1 MALAINFEFSP
12 LTVPTQGDIATEVI
26 TITDA
31 TSWSIDSPFPYEI
44 LSTEEAGNQTTLT
57 VDFDIP
63 GNNSKKDVSI
73 PVKVRASNKLE
84 EVESE
89 LDVVI
94 AGDTNS
100 STSVVLIPLESSPK
114 SVGKE
119 STSFDLK
126 VFCASGSTFAGLGH
140 TVDQSW
146 VTFGAS
152 SSTALD
158 PSTDTRY
165 IANFPLTV
173 GSNTGADRT
182 ATLTFSN
189 SSVSVPWVINQTG
202 SAVSPETPTGSL
214 TLDIENPYTLTD
226 NLNFGFSVIYTPT
239 DATLSFTTSSSEE
252 GFLVDARIQGTST
265 SGNQTTATFRSQW
278 SENTGSSDRTATVT
292 FNLVKDGVTLAT
304 KDWVVNQASTAST
317 VVLPSVSVYEPN
329 ISVGPGDTQTIIP
342 VNYNLGNV
350 TGTIL
355 DPVIDETNF
364 PGFQII
370 GSSEDVGHNAK
381 TVYYTASFSAN
392 TDPTS
397 RQATVDFEITYQGHS
412 SKATVTVNQGPAAAV
427 ASTVKV
433 IPEHQTISADGGEV
447 GVTVSY
453 EGRQGWTINLPKNS
467 PPYNETVLS
476 MDDYSKVSR
485 FTITIPANGDP
496 DPKEYKITYSMTSGS
511 ATKGA
516 IATIVQDAEADPL
529 APRVKVLS
537 TNPINS
543 PGTGGSWNVQVGYT
557 NVIPPAGPAYTIT
570 RGAAVID
577 VVGPTSYPAEPDF
590 TASYTVETRAQQW
603 TEPFTG
609 SVVFKIATG
618 STMLASD
625 VLNIQMAP
633 GSGSGGGGGTDPGT
647 PDTGSGDKP
656 TVRLLSTPVY
666 VGNTE
671 TTANFLVEY
680 FLPQG
685 SSVKAPVWS
694 YMSSGTAN
702 WNGNPTV
709 SSLGNNLYRYTY
721 AATIGTNETL
731 TNRVLEATFE
741 AVSGSYSAE
750 ATGRII
756 QGYEQ
761 PDPDIILNTTLVSVP
776 YDQTVYYVTADYYG
790 ISSVANIPQL
800 KSEEGTW
807 TATMNNVTEEP
818 NHVKVIWKLQGSVN
832 ETNQVVKATFIFRAT
847 GIETSNVFRLEQG
860 AYQSGTVADSGLI
873 PAWKDTNTVIGT
885 NDIYNMVLKS
895 GNQVLFREK
904 MFKAPNENNLI
915 VNFNRLVESFLAPRE
930 FPTGNTSRPLF
941 SFTASF
947 SNQDYEYSVVDD
959 WSYNDEDFQV
969 SLSRPYQKELA
980 LGQYLVYSLLNASTI
995 AVYANG
1001 YKVFSTTPSA
1011 NEYYDISRRVT
1022 ECGTWQVKEG
1032 STLLYSWNTVDAKYV
1047 IYYYNKHA
1055 GWDSFVVKGPV
1066 VPSVTVARD
1075 TYTNPRR
1082 RSRIYQ
1088 SNVVTNYKINTGIL
1102 TDTESPVVSEIV
1114 ASPEVVLHDLENKN
1128 LISVK
1133 VITDS
1138 VERKTFRN
1146 QGRQFATYQFD
1157 LESETTQ
1164 VRR

>member
-1 MALAINFEFSP
+1 MALAIDFSISP
-12 LTVPTQGDIATEVI
+12 ISVSHLGEPVTETI
-26 TITDA
+26 TLTDA

-44 LSTEEAGNQTTLT
+44 LSTGKTGNQTTIE

-63 GNNSKKDVSI
+63 GNNSNRSVSI
-73 PVKVRASNKLE
+73 PITVRASSELE

-89 LDVVI
+89 LEVVI

-100 STSVVLIPLESSPK
+100 KTSVVLIPLESSPK

-126 VFCASGSTFAGLGH
+126 VFCASGSAFAGLSH
-140 TVDQSW
+140 SVDQSW

-152 SSTALD
+152 SSKTIEQD
-158 PSTDTRY
+158 NTRY

-173 GSNTGADRT
+173 GSNTGPDRT

-189 SSVSVPWVINQTG
+189 RGIDVPWVINQAG

-214 TLDIENPYTLTD
+214 TLDVENPYTLTD
-226 NLNFGFSVIYTPT
+226 NLNFGFYVIYTPT

-265 SGNQTTATFRSQW
+265 AGNQTTATFRSQW
-278 SENTGSSDRTATVT
+278 SENTGISDRTATVT

-304 KDWVVNQASTAST
+304 KDWVVNQAST
-317 VVLPSVSVYEPN
+317 VDLPRVSVPN
-329 ISVGPGDTQTIIP
+329 SSISVGNSDTQVVIEAD
-342 VNYNLGNV
+342 YYLGNV
-350 TGTIL
+350 TGSIL
-355 DPVIDETNF
+355 DPVIDETKL
-364 PGFQII
+364 PGFQIV
-370 GSSEDVGHNAK
+370 GSSEEVSGLTK
-381 TVYYTASFSAN
+381 KIFYTASFPAN
-392 TDPTS
+392 TDHVS
-397 RQATVDFEITYQGHS
+397 KEATVDFEITYQGHS
-412 SKATVTVNQGPAAAV
+412 STAKVKVVQEPLIVTSVTVDPESQTISEDGGKATVTV
-427 ASTVKV
+427 TY
-433 IPEHQTISADGGEV
+433 T
-447 GVTVSY
+447 
-453 EGRQGWTINLPKNS
+453 GRQGWTINLPKPSS
-467 PPYNETVLS
+467 PLPYDETLQS
-476 MDDYSKVSR
+476 IDDYSKVSL
-485 FTITIPANGDP
+485 FTISVPANDDP

-511 ATKGA
+511 ATKEA
-516 IATIVQDAEADPL
+516 VATIVQDGFDPI
-529 APRVKVLS
+529 APKVKVLS

-557 NVIPPAGPAYTIT
+557 NVIPPAGPTYDVTK
-570 RGAAVID
+570 GGAVIK
-577 VVGPTSYPAEPDF
+577 VTSPTSFPAEPDF
-590 TASYTVETRAQQW
+590 TASYTVSTRAQQW
-603 TEPFTG
+603 PAPYTG
-609 SVVFKIATG
+609 SVEFRIAQGGTV
-618 STMLASD
+618 LASD
-625 VLNIQMAP
+625 VLYVQMAA

-647 PDTGSGDKP
+647 PDTGSGDRP
-656 TVRLLSTPVY
+656 TVRLVSTPVY
-666 VGNTE
+666 VGNAE
-671 TTANFLVEY
+671 TTANFLAEY
-680 FLPQG
+680 FLPKG
-685 SSVKAPVWS
+685 SSVKTPVWS
-694 YMSSGTAN
+694 YISSGTAN

-709 SSLGNNLYRYTY
+709 SSLGNSLYRYTY
-721 AATIGTNETL
+721 TANIGTNETL

-741 AVSGSYSAE
+741 VVSGSYSAE

-776 YDQTVYYVTADYYG
+776 YNQTVYYVTADYYG
-790 ISSVANIPQL
+790 ISSIANIPQL

-860 AYQSGTVADSGLI
+860 AYQSGTVVDSGLI

-904 MFKAPNENNLI
+904 MFKAPNESNLI

-930 FPTGNTSRPLF
+930 FPVGNTSRPLF

-947 SNQDYEYSVVDD
+947 GNQDYEYSVVDD

-995 AVYANG
+995 TVYANG
-1001 YKVFSTTPSA
+1001 YKVFTTTPSA

-1022 ECGTWQVKEG
+1022 ECGTWQIKQG

-1047 IYYYNKHA
+1047 IYYYNKYA

-1082 RSRIYQ
+1082 RSRVYQ

-1102 TDTESPVVSEIV
+1102 TDKESPVVSEIV

-1157 LESETTQ
+1157 LESEITK

>member
-1 MALAINFEFSP
+1 MALAINFDRSP
-12 LTVPTQGDIATEVI
+12 LPIMTQGEIATEVI

-57 VDFDIP
+57 VEFDVP
-63 GNNSKKDVSI
+63 GNNSNKSVSI
-73 PVKVRASNKLE
+73 PVKVRASSELE

-89 LDVVI
+89 LEVVI
-94 AGDTNS
+94 AADTS
-100 STSVVLIPLESSPK
+100 SNTSVVLIPLESSPK

-189 SSVSVPWVINQTG
+189 RGISVPWIINQTG

-214 TLDIENPYTLTD
+214 TLDVENPYTLTD
-226 NLNFGFSVIYTPT
+226 NLNFAFPIIYTPT
-239 DATLSFTTSSSEE
+239 DATLTFTTSSSEE

-265 SGNQTTATFRSQW
+265 SGNQTTANFRSQW
-278 SENTGSSDRTATVT
+278 SENTGVSDRTATVT

-304 KDWVVNQASTAST
+304 KDWVVNQAST
-317 VVLPSVSVYEPN
+317 VDLPSVSVPNSN
-329 ISVGPGDTQTIIP
+329 ISVGNQDTQVVIEAD
-342 VNYNLGNV
+342 YYLGNV
-350 TGTIL
+350 TGSIL

-364 PGFQII
+364 PGFQIV
-370 GSSEDVGHNAK
+370 GSSEEVSGLTK
-381 TVYYTASFSAN
+381 KVFYTASFPAN
-392 TDPTS
+392 TDPVS
-397 RQATVDFEITYQGHS
+397 KQATVDFEITYQEHS
-412 SKATVTVNQGPAAAV
+412 SKATVTVSQDPLIV
-427 ASTVKV
+427 SSVTVD
-433 IPEHQTISADGGEV
+433 PESQTISADGGKATV
-447 GVTVSY
+447 KVTY
-453 EGRQGWTINLPKNS
+453 TGKQGWTIELPKNS
-467 PPYNETVLS
+467 PPYDETVQS
-476 MDDYSKVSR
+476 INDYSKVSL
-485 FTITIPANGDP
+485 FTLEIPANNDP

-511 ATKGA
+511 ATKEA
-516 IATIVQDAEADPL
+516 VATIVQDGFDPI
-529 APRVKVLS
+529 APKVRVLS

-557 NVIPPAGPAYTIT
+557 NVIPPAGPTYKVTK
-570 RGAAVID
+570 GGAVID
-577 VVGPTSYPAEPDF
+577 VVAPTSYPAEPDF
-590 TASYTVETRAQQW
+590 TASYTVSTSAQQW
-603 TEPFTG
+603 TTPFTG
-609 SVVFKIATG
+609 SVEFRIAQG
-618 STMLASD
+618 STVLASD
-625 VLNIQMAP
+625 VLYVQMAP

-656 TVRLLSTPVY
+656 TVRLVSTPVY

-685 SSVKAPVWS
+685 SNVKTPVWS
-694 YMSSGTAN
+694 YISSGTAN
-702 WNGNPTV
+702 WKGNPTV
-709 SSLGNNLYRYTY
+709 SSLGNGLYRYTY
-721 AATIGTNETL
+721 TANIGTNETL

-776 YDQTVYYVTADYYG
+776 YNQTVYYVTADYYG

-860 AYQSGTVADSGLI
+860 AYQSGTVVDSGLI

-915 VNFNRLVESFLAPRE
+915 VNFNRLVESFLEPRE

-947 SNQDYEYSVVDD
+947 GNQDYEYSVVDD
-959 WSYNDEDFQV
+959 WSYYDEDFKV
-969 SLSRPYQKELA
+969 NLSRPYQKELA

-995 AVYANG
+995 TVYANG
-1001 YKVFSTTPSA
+1001 YRVFTTTPSA

-1022 ECGTWQVKEG
+1022 ECGTWQIKQG

-1047 IYYYNKHA
+1047 IYYYNKYA

-1082 RSRIYQ
+1082 RSRVYQ

-1157 LESETTQ
+1157 LESEITK

>member
-1 MALAINFEFSP
+1 MALAINFSISP
-12 LTVPTQGDIATEVI
+12 ISVSHLGELVLETI
-26 TITDA
+26 TLTDA

-44 LSTEEAGNQTTLT
+44 LSTEKKGNLTTIE
-57 VDFDIP
+57 VEFDIP
-63 GNNSKKDVSI
+63 GNNSNRSVSI
-73 PVKVRASNKLE
+73 PIKVRASSELE

-89 LDVVI
+89 LEAVI
-94 AGDTNS
+94 AADTNS
-100 STSVVLIPLESSPK
+100 KTSVVLIPLESSPK

-126 VFCASGSTFAGLGH
+126 VFCASGSAFAGLGH

-152 SSTALD
+152 SSAALD
-158 PSTDTRY
+158 PSTDTRF

-173 GSNTGADRT
+173 GSNTGPDRT
-182 ATLTFSN
+182 ATLTFTN
-189 SSVSVPWVINQTG
+189 SGVSVPWVINQTG

-226 NLNFGFSVIYTPT
+226 NLNFGFSVTYTPT

-278 SENTGSSDRTATVT
+278 SENTGVSDRTATVT

-304 KDWVVNQASTAST
+304 KDWVVNQAST
-317 VVLPSVSVYEPN
+317 VDLPRVSVPN
-329 ISVGPGDTQTIIP
+329 SSISVGNSDTQVVIEAD
-342 VNYNLGNV
+342 YYLGNV
-350 TGTIL
+350 TSSIL
-355 DPVIDETNF
+355 DPVINETNF

-370 GSSEDVGHNAK
+370 GSSEEVSGLTK
-381 TVYYTASFSAN
+381 KIFYTASFPAN
-392 TDPTS
+392 TDPVS
-397 RQATVDFEITYQGHS
+397 KEATVDFEITYQEHS
-412 SKATVTVNQGPAAAV
+412 STISVSVVQDPLIVTSVTVDPESQTISEDGGDV
-427 ASTVKV
+427 TVKV
-433 IPEHQTISADGGEV
+433 TYTGK
-447 GVTVSY
+447 
-453 EGRQGWTINLPKNS
+453 QGWKIELPKS
-467 PPYNETVLS
+467 PLPLPYGETVLS
-476 MDDYSKVSR
+476 IDDYSKVSL
-485 FTITIPANGDP
+485 FTITIPANDDP

-511 ATKGA
+511 ATKEA
-516 IATIVQDAEADPL
+516 VATIVQDGFNPL
-529 APRVKVLS
+529 APKVRVLS

-570 RGAAVID
+570 RGDAVID
-577 VVGPTSYPAEPDF
+577 VVGPTSFPAEPDF
-590 TASYTVETRAQQW
+590 TSSYTVSTRANQW
-603 TEPFTG
+603 PEPYTG

-625 VLNIQMAP
+625 VLYIQMAA

-656 TVRLLSTPVY
+656 TVRVLSTPVY
-666 VGNTE
+666 VGNAE
-671 TTANFLVEY
+671 TTANFSVEY

-694 YMSSGTAN
+694 YISSGTAN

-721 AATIGTNETL
+721 AATIGANETQ

-741 AVSGSYSAE
+741 AVSGSYSTE

-756 QGYEQ
+756 QGYE
-761 PDPDIILNTTLVSVP
+761 PVDPDIILNTTLASVP

-818 NHVKVIWKLQGSVN
+818 NHVRVIWKLQGSVN

-860 AYQSGTVADSGLI
+860 AYQSGTVVDSGLI

-904 MFKAPNENNLI
+904 MFKAPNESNLI

-930 FPTGNTSRPLF
+930 FPIGNTSRPLF

-947 SNQDYEYSVVDD
+947 GNQDYEYSVVDD

-995 AVYANG
+995 TVYANG
-1001 YKVFSTTPSA
+1001 YKVFTTTPSA

-1022 ECGTWQVKEG
+1022 ECGTWQIKQG

-1047 IYYYNKHA
+1047 IYYYNKYA

-1102 TDTESPVVSEIV
+1102 TDKESPVVSEIV

-1157 LESETTQ
+1157 LESEITQ

>member
-1 MALAINFEFSP
+1 MALEVNFSLSP
-12 LTVPTQGDIATEVI
+12 LTVGFQGDIATEVI

-44 LSTEEAGNQTTLT
+44 ISTEETQNQKVVT
-57 VDFDIP
+57 VEFDVP

-73 PVKVRASNKLE
+73 PVIVRASGQLD

-94 AGDTNS
+94 AGNTNS

-152 SSTALD
+152 SSTTIELD
-158 PSTDTRY
+158 NTRY

-173 GSNTGADRT
+173 GSNTGAERT

-189 SSVSVPWVINQTG
+189 RGVSVPWVINQTG

-214 TLDIENPYTLTD
+214 TLDVENPYTLTD
-226 NLNFGFSVIYTPT
+226 NLNFVFPVTYTPT

-265 SGNQTTATFRSQW
+265 SGNQTTATFKSQW
-278 SENTGSSDRTATVT
+278 SENTGVSDRTATVT

-304 KDWVVNQASTAST
+304 KDWVVNQAST
-317 VVLPSVSVYEPN
+317 VVLPSVSVPNSN

-342 VNYNLGNV
+342 VYYSLGNV
-350 TGTIL
+350 TGSIL
-355 DPVIDETNF
+355 DPIIDESNF

-370 GSSEDVGHNAK
+370 GSSEDPGKNAK
-381 TVYYTASFSAN
+381 TVYYTASFPAN
-392 TDPTS
+392 TDHTTK
-397 RQATVDFEITYQGHS
+397 QATVDFEITYQGHS
-412 SKATVTVNQGPAAAV
+412 SKATVTVSQGPLIV
-427 ASTVKV
+427 NSVTVD
-433 IPEHQTISADGGEV
+433 PESQTISSDGGNV
-447 GVTVSY
+447 NVKVTY
-453 EGRQGWTINLPKNS
+453 TGRQGWTINLPKNS
-467 PPYNETVLS
+467 PPYGETVLS
-476 MDDYSKVSR
+476 VDDYSKVSR
-485 FTITIPANGDP
+485 FTIEIPANESP
-496 DPKEYKITYSMTSGS
+496 DLVNYYVTYSMTSGS
-511 ATKGA
+511 ATKEA
-516 IATIVQDAEADPL
+516 VATIVQDGFDPI
-529 APRVKVLS
+529 APKVKVLS

-557 NVIPPAGPAYTIT
+557 NVIPPAGPTYKISK
-570 RGAAVID
+570 GGAVID
-577 VVGPTSYPAEPDF
+577 VISPTSYPSEPDF
-590 TASYTVETRAQQW
+590 TASYTVKTIANQW
-603 TEPFTG
+603 TASYMG
-609 SVVFKIATG
+609 SVEFRIAQGETV
-618 STMLASD
+618 LASD
-625 VLNIQMAP
+625 VLYVQMAP

-647 PDTGSGDKP
+647 PDTGSGDRP
-656 TVRLLSTPVY
+656 TVRLVSTPVY

-685 SSVKAPVWS
+685 SSVKTPVWS
-694 YMSSGTAN
+694 YISSGTAN

-761 PDPDIILNTTLVSVP
+761 PDPDIILNTTLASVP

-790 ISSVANIPQL
+790 ISSIANIPAL
-800 KSEEGTW
+800 RSEEGTW

-847 GIETSNVFRLEQG
+847 GIETSNTFRLEQG
-860 AYQSGTVADSGLI
+860 AYQSGTVVDSGLI

-904 MFKAPNENNLI
+904 MFKAPNESNLI

-930 FPTGNTSRPLF
+930 FPIGNTSRPLF

-947 SNQDYEYSVVDD
+947 GNQDYEYSVVDD

-995 AVYANG
+995 TVYANG
-1001 YKVFSTTPSA
+1001 YKVFTTTPSA

-1022 ECGTWQVKEG
+1022 ECGTWQIKQG

-1047 IYYYNKHA
+1047 IYYYNKYA

-1075 TYTNPRR
+1075 TYTNPRG

-1102 TDTESPVVSEIV
+1102 TDKESPVVSEIV

-1157 LESETTQ
+1157 LESEITQ

>member
-1 MALAINFEFSP
+1 MALEVNFSLSP
-12 LTVPTQGDIATEVI
+12 LTVGFQGDIATEVI

-44 LSTEEAGNQTTLT
+44 ISTEETQNQKVVT
-57 VDFDIP
+57 VEFDVP

-73 PVKVRASNKLE
+73 PVIVRASGQLD

-94 AGDTNS
+94 AGNTNS

-152 SSTALD
+152 SSTTIELD
-158 PSTDTRY
+158 NTRY

-173 GSNTGADRT
+173 GSNTGAERT

-189 SSVSVPWVINQTG
+189 RGVSVPWVINQTG

-214 TLDIENPYTLTD
+214 TLDVENPYTLTD
-226 NLNFGFSVIYTPT
+226 NLNFVFPVTYTPT

-252 GFLVDARIQGTST
+252 GFLIDARIQGTST
-265 SGNQTTATFRSQW
+265 SGNQTTATFKSQW
-278 SENTGSSDRTATVT
+278 SENTGVSDRTATVT
-292 FNLVKDGVTLAT
+292 FNLVKNGVTLAT
-304 KDWVVNQASTAST
+304 KDWVVNQAST
-317 VVLPSVSVYEPN
+317 VVLPSVSVPNSN
-329 ISVGPGDTQTIIP
+329 ISVGPGDTQVVIEAD
-342 VNYNLGNV
+342 YSLGNV
-350 TGTIL
+350 TGSIL
-355 DPVIDETNF
+355 DPIIDESNF

-370 GSSEDVGHNAK
+370 GSSEEVSGLTK
-381 TVYYTASFSAN
+381 KVFYTASFPAN
-392 TDPTS
+392 TDHTTK
-397 RQATVDFEITYQGHS
+397 QATVDFEITYQGHS
-412 SKATVTVNQGPAAAV
+412 SKATVTVSQGPLIV
-427 ASTVKV
+427 NSVTVD
-433 IPEHQTISADGGEV
+433 PESQTISSDGGNV
-447 GVTVSY
+447 NVKVTY
-453 EGRQGWTINLPKNS
+453 TGRQGWTINLPKNS
-467 PPYNETVLS
+467 PPYGETVQS
-476 MDDYSKVSR
+476 MDDYSKVSL
-485 FTITIPANGDP
+485 FTLEIPANETP
-496 DPKEYKITYSMTSGS
+496 DLVNYYVTYSMTSGS
-511 ATKGA
+511 ATKEA
-516 IATIVQDAEADPL
+516 VATIVQDGFDPI
-529 APRVKVLS
+529 APKVKVLS

-557 NVIPPAGPAYTIT
+557 NVIPPAGPTYKISK
-570 RGAAVID
+570 GGAVID
-577 VVGPTSYPAEPDF
+577 VISPTSYPSEPDF
-590 TASYTVETRAQQW
+590 TASYTVKTMAQQW
-603 TEPFTG
+603 TAPYTG
-609 SVVFKIATG
+609 SVEFRIASGETV
-618 STMLASD
+618 LASD
-625 VLNIQMAP
+625 VLYVQMAP

-647 PDTGSGDKP
+647 PDTGSGDRP
-656 TVRLLSTPVY
+656 TVRLVSTPVY

-685 SSVKAPVWS
+685 SSVKTPVWS
-694 YMSSGTAN
+694 YISSGTAN

-761 PDPDIILNTTLVSVP
+761 PDPDIILNTTLASVP
-776 YDQTVYYVTADYYG
+776 YNQTVYYVTADYYG
-790 ISSVANIPQL
+790 ISSIANIPAL

-847 GIETSNVFRLEQG
+847 GIETSNTFRLEQG
-860 AYQSGTVADSGLI
+860 AYQSGTVVDSGLI

-904 MFKAPNENNLI
+904 MFKAPNESNLI

-930 FPTGNTSRPLF
+930 FPIGNTSRPLF

-947 SNQDYEYSVVDD
+947 GNQDYEYSVVDD

-995 AVYANG
+995 TVYANG
-1001 YKVFSTTPSA
+1001 YKVFTTTPSA

-1022 ECGTWQVKEG
+1022 ECGTWQIKQG

-1047 IYYYNKHA
+1047 IYYYNKYA

-1075 TYTNPRR
+1075 TYTNPRG
-1082 RSRIYQ
+1082 RSRVYQ

-1157 LESETTQ
+1157 LESEITQ

>member
-1 MALAINFEFSP
+1 MALEVNFSLSP

-44 LSTEEAGNQTTLT
+44 ISTEETQNQKVIT
-57 VDFDIP
+57 VDFDVP

-73 PVKVRASNKLE
+73 PVIVRASGELD

-94 AGDTNS
+94 AGNTES

-126 VFCASGSTFAGLGH
+126 VFCASGSAFAGLGH

-152 SSTALD
+152 SSANVELD
-158 PSTDTRY
+158 NTRY
-165 IANFPLTV
+165 IANFPITV

-189 SSVSVPWVINQTG
+189 RGVSVPWVIDQTG

-214 TLDIENPYTLTD
+214 TLDIENPYTLTED
-226 NLNFGFSVIYTPT
+226 SLLNFAFPIIYTPT
-239 DATLSFTTSSSEE
+239 DATLTFTTSSSEE

-265 SGNQTTATFRSQW
+265 AGNQTTANFRSQW
-278 SENTGSSDRTATVT
+278 SENTGISDRTATIT

-304 KDWVVNQASTAST
+304 KDWVVNQAST
-317 VVLPSVSVYEPN
+317 VDLPRVSVPSSN
-329 ISVGPGDTQTIIP
+329 ISVGNSDTQVVIEAD
-342 VNYNLGNV
+342 YYLGNV
-350 TGTIL
+350 TGSIL
-355 DPVIDETNF
+355 DPVIDETNL

-370 GSSEDVGHNAK
+370 GSSEEVSGLTK
-381 TVYYTASFSAN
+381 KIFYTASFPAN
-392 TDPTS
+392 TDHVS
-397 RQATVDFEITYQGHS
+397 KQATVDFEITYPGHS
-412 SKATVTVNQGPAAAV
+412 SKATVRVVQEPLIVTSVTVDPESQTISEDGGNA
-427 ASTVKV
+427 TVKV
-433 IPEHQTISADGGEV
+433 TYTGK
-447 GVTVSY
+447 
-453 EGRQGWTINLPKNS
+453 QGWKIELPKS
-467 PPYNETVLS
+467 PLPYDETLLNI
-476 MDDYSKVSR
+476 DDYSKVSL
-485 FTITIPANGDP
+485 FTITIPANDDP

-511 ATKGA
+511 ATKEA
-516 IATIVQDAEADPL
+516 VATIVQDGFNPL
-529 APRVKVLS
+529 APKVKVLS

-557 NVIPPAGPAYTIT
+557 NVIPPAVPTSSVTWGK
-570 RGAAVID
+570 AVIH

-590 TASYTVETRAQQW
+590 TSSYTVSTDAQQW

-609 SVVFKIATG
+609 SVEFRIATG
-618 STMLASD
+618 STVLASD
-625 VLNIQMAP
+625 VLHVQMAP

-656 TVRLLSTPVY
+656 TVRLVSTPVY

-671 TTANFLVEY
+671 TTANFLAEY
-680 FLPQG
+680 FLPKG
-685 SSVKAPVWS
+685 SSVKTPVWS
-694 YMSSGTAN
+694 YISSGTAN
-702 WNGNPTV
+702 WKGNPTV
-709 SSLGNNLYRYTY
+709 SSLGNGLYRYTY
-721 AATIGTNETL
+721 TATIGANETQ
-731 TNRVLEATFE
+731 TNRTLEATFE

-761 PDPDIILNTTLVSVP
+761 PDPDIILNTTLASVP

-860 AYQSGTVADSGLI
+860 AYQPGTVVDSGLI

-904 MFKAPNENNLI
+904 MFKAPNESNLI

-930 FPTGNTSRPLF
+930 FPIGNTSRPLF

-947 SNQDYEYSVVDD
+947 GNQDYEYSVVDD
-959 WSYNDEDFQV
+959 WSYYDEDFQV
-969 SLSRPYQKELA
+969 SLSRPYQSELA

-995 AVYANG
+995 TVYANG

-1022 ECGTWQVKEG
+1022 ECGTWQIKQG

-1047 IYYYNKHA
+1047 IYYYNKYA

-1066 VPSVTVARD
+1066 VPSVAVARD

-1102 TDTESPVVSEIV
+1102 TDKESPVVSEIV
-1114 ASPEVVLHDLENKN
+1114 ASPEVVLHDLENNN

-1157 LESETTQ
+1157 LESEITK

>member
-1 MALAINFEFSP
+1 MALAIDFMYSP
-12 LTVPTQGDIATEVI
+12 LTVESQGELVLEVI

-44 LSTEEAGNQTTLT
+44 ISTGETGNQTTLD
-57 VDFDIP
+57 VEFDVP
-63 GNNSKKDVSI
+63 GNNSNRSVSI
-73 PVKVRASNKLE
+73 PVIVRASGELE

-100 STSVVLIPLESSPK
+100 KTSVVLIPLESSPK

-126 VFCASGSTFAGLGH
+126 VFCASGSAFAGLGH

-152 SSTALD
+152 SSAALD
-158 PSTDTRY
+158 PSTNTRY
-165 IANFPLTV
+165 IANFPITV

-189 SSVSVPWVINQTG
+189 RGIDVPWVINQTG

-214 TLDIENPYTLTD
+214 TLDVKNPYTLTN

-239 DATLSFTTSSSEE
+239 DATLTFTTSSSEE

-265 SGNQTTATFRSQW
+265 AGNQTTATFRSQW
-278 SENTGSSDRTATVT
+278 SENTGVSDRTATVT

-304 KDWVVNQASTAST
+304 KDWVVNQAST
-317 VVLPSVSVYEPN
+317 VDLPRVSVPTSS
-329 ISVGPGDTQTIIP
+329 ISVGNSDTQVVIEAD
-342 VNYNLGNV
+342 YYLGNV
-350 TGTIL
+350 TGSIL
-355 DPVIDETNF
+355 DPVIDETNL
-364 PGFQII
+364 PGFQIV
-370 GSSEDVGHNAK
+370 GSSEEVSGLTK
-381 TVYYTASFSAN
+381 KVFYTASFPAN
-392 TDPTS
+392 TDHVS
-397 RQATVDFEITYQGHS
+397 KQATVDFEITYQGHS
-412 SKATVTVNQGPAAAV
+412 STAKVSVVQEPLIVTSVTVDPESQTISEDGGEATVTV
-427 ASTVKV
+427 TY
-433 IPEHQTISADGGEV
+433 T
-447 GVTVSY
+447 
-453 EGRQGWTINLPKNS
+453 GRQGWTIELPKPSS
-467 PPYNETVLS
+467 PPYGETVLS

-485 FTITIPANGDP
+485 FTIDIPANEDP

-511 ATKGA
+511 ATKEA
-516 IATIVQDAEADPL
+516 TATIVQDGFDPI
-529 APRVKVLS
+529 APKVKVLS

-557 NVIPPAGPAYTIT
+557 NVIPPAGPTYDIPK
-570 RGAAVID
+570 GGAVIK
-577 VVGPTSYPAEPDF
+577 VESPTSFPSEPDF
-590 TASYTVETRAQQW
+590 TASYTVTTRGNQW
-603 TEPFTG
+603 PAPYTG
-609 SVVFKIATG
+609 SVEFRIATG
-618 STMLASD
+618 STVLASD
-625 VLNIQMAP
+625 VLHVQMAP

-647 PDTGSGDKP
+647 PDTGSGEKP
-656 TVRLLSTPVY
+656 TVRLVSTPVY

-671 TTANFLVEY
+671 TTANFLAEY
-680 FLPQG
+680 FLPKG
-685 SSVKAPVWS
+685 SSVKTPVWS
-694 YMSSGTAN
+694 YISSGTAN

-709 SSLGNNLYRYTY
+709 SSLGNSLYRYTY
-721 AATIGTNETL
+721 AATIGTNETQ

-756 QGYEQ
+756 QGYE
-761 PDPDIILNTTLVSVP
+761 PVDPDIVLNTTLASVP
-776 YDQTVYYVTADYYG
+776 YNQTVYYVTADYYG
-790 ISSVANIPQL
+790 ISSVSNIPEL
-800 KSEEGTW
+800 RSEEGTW

-860 AYQSGTVADSGLI
+860 AYQSGTVVDSGLI

-895 GNQVLFREK
+895 GNQELFREK

-930 FPTGNTSRPLF
+930 FPIGNTSRPLF

-947 SNQDYEYSVVDD
+947 GNQDYEYSVVDD
-959 WSYNDEDFQV
+959 WSYDDEDFRV
-969 SLSRPYQKELA
+969 SLSRPYQSELA

-1001 YKVFSTTPSA
+1001 YKVFTTTPSA

-1022 ECGTWQVKEG
+1022 ECGTWQVKQG
-1032 STLLYSWNTVDAKYV
+1032 STLLQSWNVVDAKYV
-1047 IYYYNKHA
+1047 IYYYNKYA

-1066 VPSVTVARD
+1066 VPSVAVARD

-1082 RSRIYQ
+1082 RSRVYQ

-1102 TDTESPVVSEIV
+1102 TDKESPVVSEIV
-1114 ASPEVVLHDLENKN
+1114 ASPEVILHDLENKN

-1133 VITDS
+1133 VITGS
-1138 VERKTFRN
+1138 VERKTFKN

>member
-1 MALAINFEFSP
+1 MALEVNFSLSP
-12 LTVPTQGDIATEVI
+12 LTVGFQGDIATEVI

-44 LSTEEAGNQTTLT
+44 ISTEETQNQKVVT
-57 VDFDIP
+57 VEFDVP

-73 PVKVRASNKLE
+73 PVIVRASGQLD

-94 AGDTNS
+94 AGNTNS

-158 PSTDTRY
+158 PNTDTRY
-165 IANFPLTV
+165 IANFPITV
-173 GSNTGADRT
+173 GSNTGAERT

-189 SSVSVPWVINQTG
+189 RGVSVPWVINQTG

-214 TLDIENPYTLTD
+214 TLDVENPYTLTD
-226 NLNFGFSVIYTPT
+226 NLNFVFPVTYTPT

-265 SGNQTTATFRSQW
+265 SGNQTTATFKSQW
-278 SENTGSSDRTATVT
+278 SENTGVSDRTATVT
-292 FNLVKDGVTLAT
+292 FNLVKNGVTLAT
-304 KDWVVNQASTAST
+304 KDWVVNQAST
-317 VVLPSVSVYEPN
+317 VVLPSVSVPNSN
-329 ISVGPGDTQTIIP
+329 ISVGPGDTQVVIEAD
-342 VNYNLGNV
+342 YSLGNV
-350 TGTIL
+350 TGSIL
-355 DPVIDETNF
+355 DPVIDETNL
-364 PGFQII
+364 PGFQIV
-370 GSSEDVGHNAK
+370 GSREEVSGLTKKVF
-381 TVYYTASFSAN
+381 YTASFPAN
-392 TDPTS
+392 TDHTTK
-397 RQATVDFEITYQGHS
+397 QATVDFEITYQGHS
-412 SKATVTVNQGPAAAV
+412 SKATVTVSQGPLIV
-427 ASTVKV
+427 NSVTVD
-433 IPEHQTISADGGEV
+433 PESQTISSDGGNV
-447 GVTVSY
+447 NVKVTY
-453 EGRQGWTINLPKNS
+453 TGRQGWTINLPKNS
-467 PPYNETVLS
+467 PPYGETVQS
-476 MDDYSKVSR
+476 MDDYSKVSL
-485 FTITIPANGDP
+485 FTLEIPANETP
-496 DPKEYKITYSMTSGS
+496 DLVNYYVTYSMTSGS
-511 ATKGA
+511 ATKEA
-516 IATIVQDAEADPL
+516 VATIVQDGFDPI
-529 APRVKVLS
+529 APKVKVLS

-557 NVIPPAGPAYTIT
+557 NVIPPAGPTYKISK
-570 RGAAVID
+570 GGAVID
-577 VVGPTSYPAEPDF
+577 VISPTSYPSEPDF
-590 TASYTVETRAQQW
+590 TASYTVKTIANQW
-603 TEPFTG
+603 TASYMG
-609 SVVFKIATG
+609 SVEFRIAQGETV
-618 STMLASD
+618 LASD
-625 VLNIQMAP
+625 VLYVQMAP

-647 PDTGSGDKP
+647 PDTGSGDRP
-656 TVRLLSTPVY
+656 TVRLVSTPVY

-685 SSVKAPVWS
+685 SSVKTPVWS
-694 YMSSGTAN
+694 YISSGTAN

-761 PDPDIILNTTLVSVP
+761 PDPDIILNTTLASVP

-790 ISSVANIPQL
+790 ISSIANIPAL
-800 KSEEGTW
+800 RSEEGTW

-860 AYQSGTVADSGLI
+860 AYQSGTVVDSGLI

-904 MFKAPNENNLI
+904 MFKAPNESNLI

-930 FPTGNTSRPLF
+930 FPIGNTSRPLF

-947 SNQDYEYSVVDD
+947 GNQDYEYSVVDD

-995 AVYANG
+995 TVYANG
-1001 YKVFSTTPSA
+1001 YKVFTTTPSA

-1022 ECGTWQVKEG
+1022 ECGTWQIKQG

-1047 IYYYNKHA
+1047 IYYYNKYA

-1075 TYTNPRR
+1075 TYTNPRG
-1082 RSRIYQ
+1082 RSRVYQ

-1157 LESETTQ
+1157 LESEITQ

>member
-1 MALAINFEFSP
+1 MALAINFSISP
-12 LTVPTQGDIATEVI
+12 ISVGHLGELVTETI
-26 TITDA
+26 TLTDA

-44 LSTEEAGNQTTLT
+44 LSTGKTGNQTTIE

-63 GNNSKKDVSI
+63 GNNSNRSVSI
-73 PVKVRASNKLE
+73 PIIVRASSELE

-89 LDVVI
+89 LEVVI
-94 AGDTNS
+94 AADTS
-100 STSVVLIPLESSPK
+100 SKTSVVLIPLESSPK

-126 VFCASGSTFAGLGH
+126 VFCASGSAFAGLSH
-140 TVDQSW
+140 SVDQSW

-152 SSTALD
+152 SSAAVG
-158 PSTDTRY
+158 PGNTRY
-165 IANFPLTV
+165 IANFPITV
-173 GSNTGADRT
+173 GSNTGPDRT

-189 SSVSVPWVINQTG
+189 RGIDVPWVINQTG
-202 SAVSPETPTGSL
+202 SAVEPEIPTGSL
-214 TLDIENPYTLTD
+214 TLDVENPYTLTD

-265 SGNQTTATFRSQW
+265 AGNQTTATFRSQW
-278 SENTGSSDRTATVT
+278 SENTGISDRTATVT

-304 KDWVVNQASTAST
+304 KDWVVNQAST
-317 VVLPSVSVYEPN
+317 VDLPRVSVPTSS
-329 ISVGPGDTQTIIP
+329 ISVGNSDTQVVIEAD
-342 VNYNLGNV
+342 YYLGNV
-350 TGTIL
+350 TGSIL

-370 GSSEDVGHNAK
+370 GSSEEVSGLTK
-381 TVYYTASFSAN
+381 KVFYTASFPAN
-392 TDPTS
+392 TDHVS
-397 RQATVDFEITYQGHS
+397 KQATVDFEITYQGHS
-412 SKATVTVNQGPAAAV
+412 STTKVTVVQDPLIVTSVTVDPESQTISEDGGEATVTV
-427 ASTVKV
+427 TY
-433 IPEHQTISADGGEV
+433 T
-447 GVTVSY
+447 
-453 EGRQGWTINLPKNS
+453 GRQGWKIELPKNS
-467 PPYNETVLS
+467 PPYNESVLS

-485 FTITIPANGDP
+485 FTIDIQANKDP

-511 ATKGA
+511 TTRGA
-516 IATIVQDAEADPL
+516 IATIAQDGVDDPDPL
-529 APRVKVLS
+529 APKVKVLS

-557 NVIPPAGPAYTIT
+557 NVIPPAVPTHSVT
-570 RGAAVID
+570 RGGALID
-577 VVGPTSYPAEPDF
+577 VTSPTSYPAEPDF
-590 TASYTVETRAQQW
+590 TASYTVATRGNQW
-603 TEPFTG
+603 TSSYMG
-609 SVVFKIATG
+609 SVEFRIATG
-618 STMLASD
+618 STVLASD
-625 VLNIQMAP
+625 VLYVQMAA
-633 GSGSGGGGGTDPGT
+633 GSGSSGGGGTDPGT

-656 TVRLLSTPVY
+656 TVRLVSTPVY

-694 YMSSGTAN
+694 YISSGTAN

-721 AATIGTNETL
+721 AATIGANETQ

-756 QGYEQ
+756 QGYE
-761 PDPDIILNTTLVSVP
+761 PVDPDIILNTTLASVP
-776 YDQTVYYVTADYYG
+776 YNQTVYYVTADYYG
-790 ISSVANIPQL
+790 ISSIANIPNL
-800 KSEEGTW
+800 RSEEGTW

-860 AYQSGTVADSGLI
+860 AYQSGTVVDSGLI

-904 MFKAPNENNLI
+904 MFKAPNESNLI

-930 FPTGNTSRPLF
+930 FPIGNTSRPLF

-947 SNQDYEYSVVDD
+947 GNQDYEYSVVDD

-969 SLSRPYQKELA
+969 NLSRPYQSELA

-1001 YKVFSTTPSA
+1001 YKVFTTTPSA

-1022 ECGTWQVKEG
+1022 ECGTWQVKQG
-1032 STLLYSWNTVDAKYV
+1032 STLLQSWNTVDAKYV
-1047 IYYYNKHA
+1047 IYYYNKYA

-1066 VPSVTVARD
+1066 VPSVAVARD

-1082 RSRIYQ
+1082 RSRVYQ

-1102 TDTESPVVSEIV
+1102 TDKESPVVSEIV
-1114 ASPEVVLHDLENKN
+1114 ASPAVILHDLENKN

-1138 VERKTFRN
+1138 VERKTFKN

>member
-1 MALAINFEFSP
+1 MALEVNFSLSP
-12 LTVPTQGDIATEVI
+12 LTVGFQGDIATEVI

-44 LSTEEAGNQTTLT
+44 ISTEETQNQKVVT
-57 VDFDIP
+57 VEFDVP

-73 PVKVRASNKLE
+73 PVIVRASGQLD

-94 AGDTNS
+94 AGNTNS

-152 SSTALD
+152 SSTTIELD
-158 PSTDTRY
+158 NTRY

-173 GSNTGADRT
+173 GSNTGAERT

-189 SSVSVPWVINQTG
+189 RGVSVPWVINQTG

-214 TLDIENPYTLTD
+214 TLDVENPYTLTD
-226 NLNFGFSVIYTPT
+226 NLNFVFPVTYTPT

-265 SGNQTTATFRSQW
+265 SGNQTTATFKSQW
-278 SENTGSSDRTATVT
+278 SENTGVSDRTATVT
-292 FNLVKDGVTLAT
+292 FNLVKNGVTLAT
-304 KDWVVNQASTAST
+304 KDWVVNQAST
-317 VVLPSVSVYEPN
+317 VVLPSVSVPNSN
-329 ISVGPGDTQTIIP
+329 ISVGPGDTQVVIEAD
-342 VNYNLGNV
+342 YSLGNV
-350 TGTIL
+350 TGSIL
-355 DPVIDETNF
+355 DPVIDETNL
-364 PGFQII
+364 PGFQIV
-370 GSSEDVGHNAK
+370 GSREEVSGLTK
-381 TVYYTASFSAN
+381 KIFYTASFPAN
-392 TDPTS
+392 TDHTTK
-397 RQATVDFEITYQGHS
+397 QATVDFEITYQGHS
-412 SKATVTVNQGPAAAV
+412 SKATVTVSQGPLIV
-427 ASTVKV
+427 NSVTVD
-433 IPEHQTISADGGEV
+433 PESQTISSDGGNV
-447 GVTVSY
+447 NVKVTY
-453 EGRQGWTINLPKNS
+453 TGRQGWTINLPKNS
-467 PPYNETVLS
+467 PPYGETVQS
-476 MDDYSKVSR
+476 MDDYSKVSL
-485 FTITIPANGDP
+485 FTLEIPANETP
-496 DPKEYKITYSMTSGS
+496 DLVNYYVTYSMTSGS
-511 ATKGA
+511 ATKEA
-516 IATIVQDAEADPL
+516 VATIVQDGFDPI
-529 APRVKVLS
+529 APKVKVLS

-557 NVIPPAGPAYTIT
+557 NVIPPAGPTYKISK
-570 RGAAVID
+570 GGAVID
-577 VVGPTSYPAEPDF
+577 VISPTSYPSEPDF
-590 TASYTVETRAQQW
+590 TASYTVKTIANQW
-603 TEPFTG
+603 TASYMG
-609 SVVFKIATG
+609 SVEFRIAQGETV
-618 STMLASD
+618 LASD
-625 VLNIQMAP
+625 VLYVQMAP

-647 PDTGSGDKP
+647 PDTGSGDRP
-656 TVRLLSTPVY
+656 TVRLVSTPVY

-685 SSVKAPVWS
+685 SSVKTPVWS
-694 YMSSGTAN
+694 YISSGTAN
-702 WNGNPTV
+702 WNGSPTI

-761 PDPDIILNTTLVSVP
+761 PDPDIILNTTLASVP

-790 ISSVANIPQL
+790 ISSIANIPAL
-800 KSEEGTW
+800 RSEEGTW

-847 GIETSNVFRLEQG
+847 GIETSNTFRLEQG
-860 AYQSGTVADSGLI
+860 AYQSGTVVDSGLI

-904 MFKAPNENNLI
+904 MFKAPNESNLI

-930 FPTGNTSRPLF
+930 FPIGNTSRPLF

-947 SNQDYEYSVVDD
+947 GNQDYEYSVVDD

-995 AVYANG
+995 TVYANG
-1001 YKVFSTTPSA
+1001 YKVFTTTPSA

-1022 ECGTWQVKEG
+1022 ECGTWQIKQG

-1047 IYYYNKHA
+1047 IYYYNKYA

-1075 TYTNPRR
+1075 TYTNPRG
-1082 RSRIYQ
+1082 RSRVYQ

-1157 LESETTQ
+1157 LESEITQ

>member
-1 MALAINFEFSP
+1 MALAIDFSISP
-12 LTVPTQGDIATEVI
+12 ISVSHLGELVLETI
-26 TITDA
+26 TLTDA
-31 TSWSIDSPFPYEI
+31 TSWSIDSPFLYEI
-44 LSTEEAGNQTTLT
+44 LSTKEEGNQTI
-57 VDFDIP
+57 VRVEFDIP
-63 GNNSKKDVSI
+63 GNNSNRSVSI
-73 PVKVRASNKLE
+73 PITVRASSELE

-94 AGDTNS
+94 AADTNS
-100 STSVVLIPLESSPK
+100 KTSVVLIPLESSPK

-126 VFCASGSTFAGLGH
+126 VFCASGSAFAGLGH
-140 TVDQSW
+140 SVDQSW

-152 SSTALD
+152 SSANVGVD
-158 PSTDTRY
+158 NTRY
-165 IANFPLTV
+165 IANFPITV
-173 GSNTGADRT
+173 GSNTGAERT

-189 SSVSVPWVINQTG
+189 RGISVPWVINQTG

-214 TLDIENPYTLTD
+214 TLDVKNPYTLTD
-226 NLNFGFSVIYTPT
+226 NLNFAFSVIYTPT
-239 DATLSFTTSSSEE
+239 DATLTFTTSSSEE

-278 SENTGSSDRTATVT
+278 SENTGISDRTATVT

-304 KDWVVNQASTAST
+304 KDWVVNQAST
-317 VVLPSVSVYEPN
+317 VDLPRVSVPASS
-329 ISVGPGDTQTIIP
+329 ISVGNSDTQVVIEAD
-342 VNYNLGNV
+342 YYLGNV
-350 TGTIL
+350 TSSIL
-355 DPVIDETNF
+355 DPVINETNF

-370 GSSEDVGHNAK
+370 GSSEEVSGLTK
-381 TVYYTASFSAN
+381 KIFYTASFPAN
-392 TDPTS
+392 TDHVS
-397 RQATVDFEITYQGHS
+397 KQATVDFEITYPGHS
-412 SKATVTVNQGPAAAV
+412 SKVTVTVVQEPLIVTSVTVDPESQTISEDGGQATVTV
-427 ASTVKV
+427 TY
-433 IPEHQTISADGGEV
+433 T
-447 GVTVSY
+447 
-453 EGRQGWTINLPKNS
+453 GRQGWKIELPKNS
-467 PPYNETVLS
+467 PPYDETVLS

-485 FTITIPANGDP
+485 FTLNIKANDDP

-511 ATKGA
+511 ATKEA
-516 IATIVQDAEADPL
+516 VATIVQDGFDPI
-529 APRVKVLS
+529 APKVRVLS

-557 NVIPPAGPAYTIT
+557 NVIPPAVPTSSVT
-570 RGAAVID
+570 RGQAVID
-577 VVGPTSYPAEPDF
+577 VVGPTSYPSEPDF
-590 TASYTVETRAQQW
+590 TASYTVSTRGNQW
-603 TEPFTG
+603 PKPYTG
-609 SVVFKIATG
+609 SVEFRIATG
-618 STMLASD
+618 STVLASD
-625 VLNIQMAP
+625 VLYVQMAA
-633 GSGSGGGGGTDPGT
+633 GSGSGGGTDPGT
-647 PDTGSGDKP
+647 PDTGSGDRP
-656 TVRLLSTPVY
+656 TVRVLSTPVY
-666 VGNTE
+666 VGNAE
-671 TTANFLVEY
+671 TTANFSVEY

-685 SSVKAPVWS
+685 SSVKTPVWS
-694 YMSSGTAN
+694 YISSGTAD

-721 AATIGTNETL
+721 AATIGTNETQ
-731 TNRVLEATFE
+731 TNRTLEATFE

-756 QGYEQ
+756 QGYE
-761 PDPDIILNTTLVSVP
+761 PVDPDIILNTTLVSVP
-776 YDQTVYYVTADYYG
+776 YNQTVYYVTADYYG
-790 ISSVANIPQL
+790 ISSIANIPQL
-800 KSEEGTW
+800 RSEEGTW

-860 AYQSGTVADSGLI
+860 AYQSGTVVDSGLI

-904 MFKAPNENNLI
+904 MFKAPNESNLI

-930 FPTGNTSRPLF
+930 FPIGNTSRPLF

-947 SNQDYEYSVVDD
+947 GNQDYEYSVVDD

-995 AVYANG
+995 TVCANG
-1001 YKVFSTTPSA
+1001 YKVFTTTPSA
-1011 NEYYDISRRVT
+1011 NEYYDISRRVN
-1022 ECGTWQVKEG
+1022 ECGTWQIKQG
-1032 STLLYSWNTVDAKYV
+1032 STLLQSWNVVDAKYV
-1047 IYYYNKHA
+1047 IYYYNKYA

-1075 TYTNPRR
+1075 TYSNPRR
-1082 RSRIYQ
+1082 RSRVYQ

-1102 TDTESPVVSEIV
+1102 TDKESPVVSEIV
-1114 ASPEVVLHDLENKN
+1114 ASPEVVLHDLENNN

-1138 VERKTFRN
+1138 VERKTLKN

-1157 LESETTQ
+1157 LESEITK

>member
-1 MALAINFEFSP
+1 MALEVNFSLSP
-12 LTVPTQGDIATEVI
+12 LTVGFQGDIATEVI

-44 LSTEEAGNQTTLT
+44 ISTEETQNQKVVT
-57 VDFDIP
+57 VEFDVP

-73 PVKVRASNKLE
+73 PVIVRASGQLD

-94 AGDTNS
+94 AGNTNS

-152 SSTALD
+152 SSTTIELD
-158 PSTDTRY
+158 NTRY

-173 GSNTGADRT
+173 GSNTGAERT

-189 SSVSVPWVINQTG
+189 RGVSVPWVINQTG

-214 TLDIENPYTLTD
+214 TLDVENPYTLTD
-226 NLNFGFSVIYTPT
+226 NLNFVFPVTYTPT

-265 SGNQTTATFRSQW
+265 SGNQTTATFKSQW
-278 SENTGSSDRTATVT
+278 SENTGVSDRTATVT
-292 FNLVKDGVTLAT
+292 FNLVKNGVTLAT
-304 KDWVVNQASTAST
+304 KDWVVNQAST
-317 VVLPSVSVYEPN
+317 VVLPSVSVPNSN
-329 ISVGPGDTQTIIP
+329 ISVGPGDTQVVIEAD
-342 VNYNLGNV
+342 YSLGNV
-350 TGTIL
+350 TGSIL
-355 DPVIDETNF
+355 DPVIDETNL
-364 PGFQII
+364 PGFQIV
-370 GSSEDVGHNAK
+370 GSREEVSGLTK
-381 TVYYTASFSAN
+381 KIFYTASFPAN
-392 TDPTS
+392 TDHTTK
-397 RQATVDFEITYQGHS
+397 QATVDFEITYQGHS
-412 SKATVTVNQGPAAAV
+412 SKATVTVSQGPLIV
-427 ASTVKV
+427 NSVTVD
-433 IPEHQTISADGGEV
+433 PESQTISSDGGNV
-447 GVTVSY
+447 NVKVTY
-453 EGRQGWTINLPKNS
+453 TGRQGWTINLPKNS
-467 PPYNETVLS
+467 PPYGETVQS
-476 MDDYSKVSR
+476 MDDYSKVSL
-485 FTITIPANGDP
+485 FTLEIPANETP
-496 DPKEYKITYSMTSGS
+496 DLVNYYVTYSMTSGS
-511 ATKGA
+511 ATKEA
-516 IATIVQDAEADPL
+516 VATIVQDGFDPI
-529 APRVKVLS
+529 APKVKVLS

-557 NVIPPAGPAYTIT
+557 NVIPPAGPTYKISK
-570 RGAAVID
+570 GGAVID
-577 VVGPTSYPAEPDF
+577 VISPTSYPSEPDF
-590 TASYTVETRAQQW
+590 TASYTVKTMAQQW
-603 TEPFTG
+603 TAPYTG
-609 SVVFKIATG
+609 SVEFRIASGETV
-618 STMLASD
+618 LASD
-625 VLNIQMAP
+625 VLYVQMAP

-647 PDTGSGDKP
+647 PDTGSGDRP
-656 TVRLLSTPVY
+656 TVRLVSTPVY

-685 SSVKAPVWS
+685 SSVKTPVWS
-694 YMSSGTAN
+694 YISSGTAN

-761 PDPDIILNTTLVSVP
+761 PDPDIILNTTLASVP

-790 ISSVANIPQL
+790 ISSIANIPAL
-800 KSEEGTW
+800 RSEEGTW

-860 AYQSGTVADSGLI
+860 AYQSGTVVDSGLI

-904 MFKAPNENNLI
+904 MFKAPNESNLI

-930 FPTGNTSRPLF
+930 FPIGNTSRPLF

-947 SNQDYEYSVVDD
+947 GNQDYEYSVVDD

-995 AVYANG
+995 TVYANG
-1001 YKVFSTTPSA
+1001 YKVFTTTPSA

-1022 ECGTWQVKEG
+1022 ECGTWQIKQG

-1047 IYYYNKHA
+1047 IYYYNKYA

-1075 TYTNPRR
+1075 TYTNPRG
-1082 RSRIYQ
+1082 RSRVYQ

-1102 TDTESPVVSEIV
+1102 TDKESPVVSEIV

-1157 LESETTQ
+1157 LESEITQ

>member
-12 LTVPTQGDIATEVI
+12 LTVPTQGDDQAFERI

-44 LSTEEAGNQTTLT
+44 ISTGETGNQTTIE
-57 VDFDIP
+57 VEFDIP
-63 GNNSKKDVSI
+63 GNNSNRSVSI
-73 PVKVRASNKLE
+73 PVTVRASGELE

-100 STSVVLIPLESSPK
+100 KTSVVLIPLESSPK

-126 VFCASGSTFAGLGH
+126 VFCASGSAFAGLRH

-182 ATLTFSN
+182 ATLTFTN
-189 SSVSVPWVINQTG
+189 RGIDVPWVINQTG

-214 TLDIENPYTLTD
+214 TLDVENPYTLTD

-239 DATLSFTTSSSEE
+239 DATLTFTTSSSEE

-265 SGNQTTATFRSQW
+265 AGNQTTATFRSQW
-278 SENTGSSDRTATVT
+278 SENTGISDRTATVT

-304 KDWVVNQASTAST
+304 KDWVVNQAST
-317 VVLPSVSVYEPN
+317 VDLPRVSVPTSS
-329 ISVGPGDTQTIIP
+329 ISVGNSDTQVVIEAD
-342 VNYNLGNV
+342 YYLGNV
-350 TGTIL
+350 TGSIL
-355 DPVIDETNF
+355 DPVINETNF

-370 GSSEDVGHNAK
+370 GSSEEVSGLTK
-381 TVYYTASFSAN
+381 KIFYTASFPAN
-392 TDPTS
+392 TDHVS
-397 RQATVDFEITYQGHS
+397 KQATVDFEITYQGHS
-412 SKATVTVNQGPAAAV
+412 STTKVTVVQDPLIV
-427 ASTVKV
+427 TSVTVDPVFQK
-433 IPEHQTISADGGEV
+433 ISADGGEAT
-447 GVTVSY
+447 VTVSY
-453 EGRQGWTINLPKNS
+453 EGIQGWKIELPKNS
-467 PPYNETVLS
+467 PPYGETVLR
-476 MDDYSKVSR
+476 MDDLSKVSR
-485 FTITIPANGDP
+485 FTIDIQANKDP

-511 ATKGA
+511 TTRGA
-516 IATIVQDAEADPL
+516 IATIAQDAGEDPNPL
-529 APRVKVLS
+529 APKVKVLS

-543 PGTGGSWNVQVGYT
+543 PGTGGTWNVQVGYT
-557 NVIPPAGPAYTIT
+557 NVIPPAGPTFKVT
-570 RGAAVID
+570 RGQALID
-577 VVGPTSYPAEPDF
+577 VTSPTSYPAEPDF
-590 TASYTVETRAQQW
+590 TASYTVATRGNQW
-603 TEPFTG
+603 TSSYMG
-609 SVVFKIATG
+609 SVEFRIATG
-618 STMLASD
+618 STVLASD
-625 VLNIQMAP
+625 VLYVQMAA

-656 TVRLLSTPVY
+656 TVRLVSTPVY

-685 SSVKAPVWS
+685 SSVKTPVWS
-694 YMSSGTAN
+694 YISSGTAN

-709 SSLGNNLYRYTY
+709 SSLGNSLYRYTY
-721 AATIGTNETL
+721 AAAIGANETL

-761 PDPDIILNTTLVSVP
+761 PDPDIILNTTLASVP
-776 YDQTVYYVTADYYG
+776 YNQTVYYVTADYYG

-800 KSEEGTW
+800 RSEEGTW

-860 AYQSGTVADSGLI
+860 AYQSGTVVDSGLI

-930 FPTGNTSRPLF
+930 FPIGNTSRPLF

-947 SNQDYEYSVVDD
+947 GNQDYEYSVVDD

-969 SLSRPYQKELA
+969 NLSRPYQSELA

-1001 YKVFSTTPSA
+1001 YKVFTTTPSA

-1022 ECGTWQVKEG
+1022 ECGTWQVKQG
-1032 STLLYSWNTVDAKYV
+1032 STLLQSWNVVDAKYV
-1047 IYYYNKHA
+1047 IYYYNKYA

-1066 VPSVTVARD
+1066 VPSVAVARD

-1082 RSRIYQ
+1082 RSRVYQ

-1102 TDTESPVVSEIV
+1102 TDKESPVVSEIV

-1133 VITDS
+1133 VITGS
-1138 VERKTFRN
+1138 VERKTFKN

>member
-1 MALAINFEFSP
+1 MALAINFSISP
-12 LTVPTQGDIATEVI
+12 LTVKFQGDLVTEEI

-44 LSTEEAGNQTTLT
+44 ISTEETQNQKVIT
-57 VDFDIP
+57 VEFDVP

-73 PVKVRASNKLE
+73 PVKVRASSELE

-94 AGDTNS
+94 AGDTSKN
-100 STSVVLIPLESSPK
+100 TSVVLIPLESSPK

-126 VFCASGSTFAGLGH
+126 VFCASGSAFAGLGH

-158 PSTDTRY
+158 SNTRY
-165 IANFPLTV
+165 IANFPITV
-173 GSNTGADRT
+173 GSNTGAERT

-189 SSVSVPWVINQTG
+189 RGVSVPWVINQTG
-202 SAVSPETPTGSL
+202 STVSPETPTGSL
-214 TLDIENPYTLTD
+214 TLDVENPYTLTD
-226 NLNFGFSVIYTPT
+226 DSLLNFAFPIIYTPT
-239 DATLSFTTSSSEE
+239 DATLTFTTSSSEA

-265 SGNQTTATFRSQW
+265 AGNQTTANFRSQW
-278 SENTGSSDRTATVT
+278 SKNTGVSDRTATVT

-304 KDWVVNQASTAST
+304 KDWVVNQAST
-317 VVLPSVSVYEPN
+317 VVLPSVSVYQNN

-342 VNYNLGNV
+342 VNYSLGNV
-350 TGTIL
+350 NGTIL

-412 SKATVTVNQGPAAAV
+412 SKATVTVNQGPAAV

-433 IPEHQTISADGGEV
+433 EPEHQTISADGGEAT
-447 GVTVSY
+447 VTVTY
-453 EGRQGWTINLPKNS
+453 TGIQGWTINLPKPSS
-467 PPYNETVLS
+467 PPYGETVLS

-485 FTITIPANGDP
+485 FTITVPANESP
-496 DPKEYKITYSMTSGS
+496 DPVEYLITYSMTSGS

-516 IATIVQDAEADPL
+516 IATIVQDGVADPL

-557 NVIPPAGPAYTIT
+557 NVIPPAGPTYKVTKG
-570 RGAAVID
+570 GALID
-577 VVGPTSYPAEPDF
+577 VVTPTSYPSEPDF
-590 TASYTVETRAQQW
+590 TASYTVSTRDNQW
-603 TEPFTG
+603 TSSYMG
-609 SVVFKIATG
+609 SVEFRISSGETV
-618 STMLASD
+618 LASD
-625 VLNIQMAP
+625 VLYVQMAA
-633 GSGSGGGGGTDPGT
+633 GSGSGGGTDPGT

-656 TVRLLSTPVY
+656 TVRVLSTPVY
-666 VGNTE
+666 VGNAE
-671 TTANFLVEY
+671 TTANFSVEY

-685 SSVKAPVWS
+685 SSVKTPVWS
-694 YMSSGTAN
+694 YISSGTAD
-702 WNGNPTV
+702 WNGNPTI

-721 AATIGTNETL
+721 AATIGANETQ
-731 TNRVLEATFE
+731 TNRTLEATFE

-756 QGYEQ
+756 QGYE
-761 PDPDIILNTTLVSVP
+761 PVDPDIILNTTLVSVP
-776 YDQTVYYVTADYYG
+776 YNQTVYYVTADYYG
-790 ISSVANIPQL
+790 ISSIANIPQL

-860 AYQSGTVADSGLI
+860 AYQSGTVVDSGLI

-904 MFKAPNENNLI
+904 MFKAPNESNLI

-930 FPTGNTSRPLF
+930 FPIGNTSRPLF

-947 SNQDYEYSVVDD
+947 GNQDYEYSVVDD

-995 AVYANG
+995 TVYANG
-1001 YKVFSTTPSA
+1001 YRVFTTTPSA
-1011 NEYYDISRRVT
+1011 NEYYDISRRVN
-1022 ECGTWQVKEG
+1022 ECGTWQVKQG
-1032 STLLYSWNTVDAKYV
+1032 STLLQSWTTVDAKYV
-1047 IYYYNKHA
+1047 IYYYNKYA

-1066 VPSVTVARD
+1066 VPSVAVARD
-1075 TYTNPRR
+1075 TYSNPRR

-1102 TDTESPVVSEIV
+1102 TDKESPVVSEIV

-1157 LESETTQ
+1157 LESEITK

>member
-1 MALAINFEFSP
+1 MALAINFNLSP
-12 LTVPTQGDIATEVI
+12 LPVRTQGDIVTEEI

-31 TSWSIDSPFPYEI
+31 TSWSIDSPFLYEI
-44 LSTEEAGNQTTLT
+44 ISTEETQNQKVIT
-57 VDFDIP
+57 VDFDVP

-73 PVKVRASNKLE
+73 PVKVRASGELE

-89 LDVVI
+89 LEVVI

-152 SSTALD
+152 SSANVELD
-158 PSTDTRY
+158 NTRY
-165 IANFPLTV
+165 IANFPITV
-173 GSNTGADRT
+173 GSNTGAERT

-189 SSVSVPWVINQTG
+189 RGVSVPWIINQTG

-226 NLNFGFSVIYTPT
+226 DSLLNFAFPIIYTPT
-239 DATLSFTTSSSEE
+239 DATLTFTTSSSEE

-265 SGNQTTATFRSQW
+265 AGNQTTANFRSQW
-278 SENTGSSDRTATVT
+278 SKNTGISDRTATIT

-304 KDWVVNQASTAST
+304 KDWVVNQAST
-317 VVLPSVSVYEPN
+317 VDLPRVSVPN
-329 ISVGPGDTQTIIP
+329 SSISVGNSDTQVVIEAD
-342 VNYNLGNV
+342 YYLGNV
-350 TGTIL
+350 TGSIL
-355 DPVIDETNF
+355 DPVIDETNL
-364 PGFQII
+364 PGFQIV
-370 GSSEDVGHNAK
+370 GSSEEVSGLTK
-381 TVYYTASFSAN
+381 KIFYTASFPAN
-392 TDPTS
+392 TDHVS
-397 RQATVDFEITYQGHS
+397 KQATVDFEITYQGHS
-412 SKATVTVNQGPAAAV
+412 SKATVTVVQDPLIVTSVTVDPESQTVSSDGGNV
-427 ASTVKV
+427 NVKV
-433 IPEHQTISADGGEV
+433 TY
-447 GVTVSY
+447 T
-453 EGRQGWTINLPKNS
+453 GRQGWTIELPKNS
-467 PPYNETVLS
+467 PPYGETVQS
-476 MDDYSKVSR
+476 MDDYSKVSL
-485 FTITIPANGDP
+485 FTLEIPANDSP
-496 DPKEYKITYSMTSGS
+496 DIVNYYVTYSMTSGS
-511 ATKGA
+511 STEQAV
-516 IATIVQDAEADPL
+516 ATIVQDGFDPI
-529 APRVKVLS
+529 APKVRVLS

-557 NVIPPAGPAYTIT
+557 NVIPPAGPTYDIP
-570 RGAAVID
+570 RGGAVID
-577 VVGPTSYPAEPDF
+577 VESPTSYPSEPDF
-590 TASYTVETRAQQW
+590 TASYTVTTRAQQW
-603 TEPFTG
+603 PKPYTG
-609 SVVFKIATG
+609 SVEFRIASGETV
-618 STMLASD
+618 LASD
-625 VLNIQMAP
+625 VLYVQMAP

-647 PDTGSGDKP
+647 PDTGSGDRP
-656 TVRLLSTPVY
+656 TVRLVSTPVY

-694 YMSSGTAN
+694 YISSGTAN

-761 PDPDIILNTTLVSVP
+761 PDPDIILNTTLASVP
-776 YDQTVYYVTADYYG
+776 YNQTVYYVTADYYG
-790 ISSVANIPQL
+790 ISSIANIPQL
-800 KSEEGTW
+800 RSEEGTW

-847 GIETSNVFRLEQG
+847 GIETSNTFRLEQG
-860 AYQSGTVADSGLI
+860 AYQSGTVVDSGLI

-904 MFKAPNENNLI
+904 MFKAPNESNLV

-930 FPTGNTSRPLF
+930 FPIGNTSRPLF

-947 SNQDYEYSVVDD
+947 GNQDYEYSVVDD
-959 WSYNDEDFQV
+959 WSYDDEDFQV
-969 SLSRPYQKELA
+969 SLSRPYQSELA

-1001 YKVFSTTPSA
+1001 YKVFTTTPSA

-1022 ECGTWQVKEG
+1022 ECGTWQVKQG
-1032 STLLYSWNTVDAKYV
+1032 STLLQSWNVVDAKYV
-1047 IYYYNKHA
+1047 IYYYNKYA

-1082 RSRIYQ
+1082 RSRVYQ

-1102 TDTESPVVSEIV
+1102 TDKESPVVSEIV
-1114 ASPEVVLHDLENKN
+1114 ASPEVVLHDLENNN

>member
-1 MALAINFEFSP
+1 MALAINFDRSP
-12 LTVPTQGDIATEVI
+12 LPIETQGEIATERI

-44 LSTEEAGNQTTLT
+44 ISTGETGNQTTLD
-57 VDFDIP
+57 VEFDVP
-63 GNNSKKDVSI
+63 GNNSNRSVSI
-73 PVKVRASNKLE
+73 PVIVRASGELE

-100 STSVVLIPLESSPK
+100 KTSVVLIPLESSPK

-126 VFCASGSTFAGLGH
+126 VFCASGSAFAGLGH

-152 SSTALD
+152 SSAALD
-158 PSTDTRY
+158 PSTNTRY
-165 IANFPLTV
+165 IANFPITV

-189 SSVSVPWVINQTG
+189 RGIDVPWVINQTG

-214 TLDIENPYTLTD
+214 TLDVKNPYTLTN

-239 DATLSFTTSSSEE
+239 DATLTFTTSSSEE

-265 SGNQTTATFRSQW
+265 AGNQTTATFRSQW
-278 SENTGSSDRTATVT
+278 SENTGVSDRTATVT

-304 KDWVVNQASTAST
+304 KDWVVNQAST
-317 VVLPSVSVYEPN
+317 VDLPRVSVPTSS
-329 ISVGPGDTQTIIP
+329 ISVGNSDTQVVIEAD
-342 VNYNLGNV
+342 YYLGNV
-350 TGTIL
+350 TGSIL
-355 DPVIDETNF
+355 DPVIDETNL
-364 PGFQII
+364 PGFQIV
-370 GSSEDVGHNAK
+370 GSSEEVSGLTK
-381 TVYYTASFSAN
+381 KVFYTASFPAN
-392 TDPTS
+392 TDHVS
-397 RQATVDFEITYQGHS
+397 KQATVDFEITYQGHS
-412 SKATVTVNQGPAAAV
+412 STAKVSVVQEPLIVTSVTVDPESQTISEDGGEATVTV
-427 ASTVKV
+427 TY
-433 IPEHQTISADGGEV
+433 T
-447 GVTVSY
+447 
-453 EGRQGWTINLPKNS
+453 GRQGWKIELPKNS

-485 FTITIPANGDP
+485 FTITIPVNEDP

-511 ATKGA
+511 ATKEA
-516 IATIVQDAEADPL
+516 TATIVQDGFDPI
-529 APRVKVLS
+529 APKVKVLS

-557 NVIPPAGPAYTIT
+557 NVIPPAGPTYDIPK
-570 RGAAVID
+570 GGAVIK
-577 VVGPTSYPAEPDF
+577 VESPTSFPSEPDF
-590 TASYTVETRAQQW
+590 TASYTVTTRGNQW
-603 TEPFTG
+603 PAPYTG
-609 SVVFKIATG
+609 SVEFRIATG
-618 STMLASD
+618 STVLASD
-625 VLNIQMAP
+625 VLYVQMAA
-633 GSGSGGGGGTDPGT
+633 GSGSSGGGGTDPGT

-656 TVRLLSTPVY
+656 TVRLVSTPVY

-685 SSVKAPVWS
+685 SSVKTPVWS
-694 YMSSGTAN
+694 YISSGTAN

-709 SSLGNNLYRYTY
+709 SSLGNSLYRYTY
-721 AATIGTNETL
+721 AATIGTNETQ

-756 QGYEQ
+756 QGYE
-761 PDPDIILNTTLVSVP
+761 PVDPDIVLNTTLASVP
-776 YDQTVYYVTADYYG
+776 YNQTVYYVTADYYG
-790 ISSVANIPQL
+790 ISSVSNIPEL
-800 KSEEGTW
+800 RSEEGTW

-860 AYQSGTVADSGLI
+860 AYQSGTVVDSGLI

-895 GNQVLFREK
+895 GNQELFREK

-930 FPTGNTSRPLF
+930 FPIGNTSRPLF

-947 SNQDYEYSVVDD
+947 GNQDYEYSVVDD
-959 WSYNDEDFQV
+959 WSYDDEDFRV
-969 SLSRPYQKELA
+969 SLSRPYQSELA

-995 AVYANG
+995 TVYANG
-1001 YKVFSTTPSA
+1001 YKVFTTTPSA

-1022 ECGTWQVKEG
+1022 ECGTWQVKQG
-1032 STLLYSWNTVDAKYV
+1032 STLLQSWNTVDAKYV
-1047 IYYYNKHA
+1047 IYYYNKYA

-1066 VPSVTVARD
+1066 VPSVAVARD

-1082 RSRIYQ
+1082 RSRVYQ

-1102 TDTESPVVSEIV
+1102 TDKESPVVSEIV
-1114 ASPEVVLHDLENKN
+1114 ASPAVVLHDLENKN

-1133 VITDS
+1133 VITGS
-1138 VERKTFRN
+1138 VERKTFKN

>member
-1 MALAINFEFSP
+1 MALEVNFSLSP
-12 LTVPTQGDIATEVI
+12 LTVGFQGDIATEVI

-44 LSTEEAGNQTTLT
+44 ISTEETQNQKVVT
-57 VDFDIP
+57 VEFDVP

-73 PVKVRASNKLE
+73 PVIVRASGQLD

-94 AGDTNS
+94 AGNTNS

-152 SSTALD
+152 SSTTIELD
-158 PSTDTRY
+158 NTRY

-173 GSNTGADRT
+173 GSNTGAERT

-189 SSVSVPWVINQTG
+189 RGVSVPWVINQTG

-214 TLDIENPYTLTD
+214 TLDVENPYTLTD
-226 NLNFGFSVIYTPT
+226 NLNFVFPVTYTPT

-265 SGNQTTATFRSQW
+265 SGNQTTATFKSQW
-278 SENTGSSDRTATVT
+278 SENTGVSDRTATVT
-292 FNLVKDGVTLAT
+292 FNLVKNGVTLAT
-304 KDWVVNQASTAST
+304 KDWVVNQAST
-317 VVLPSVSVYEPN
+317 VVLPSVSVPNSN
-329 ISVGPGDTQTIIP
+329 ISVGPGDTQVVIEAD
-342 VNYNLGNV
+342 YSLGNV
-350 TGTIL
+350 TGSIL
-355 DPVIDETNF
+355 DPVIDETNL
-364 PGFQII
+364 PGFQIV
-370 GSSEDVGHNAK
+370 GSREEVSGLTKKVF
-381 TVYYTASFSAN
+381 YTASFPAN
-392 TDPTS
+392 TDHTTK
-397 RQATVDFEITYQGHS
+397 QATVDFEITYQGHS
-412 SKATVTVNQGPAAAV
+412 SKATVTVSQGPLIV
-427 ASTVKV
+427 NSVTVD
-433 IPEHQTISADGGEV
+433 PESQTISSDGGNV
-447 GVTVSY
+447 NVKVTY
-453 EGRQGWTINLPKNS
+453 TGRQGWTINLPKNS
-467 PPYNETVLS
+467 PPYGETVQS
-476 MDDYSKVSR
+476 MDDYSKVSL
-485 FTITIPANGDP
+485 FTLEIPANETP
-496 DPKEYKITYSMTSGS
+496 DLVNYYVTYSMTSGS
-511 ATKGA
+511 ATKEA
-516 IATIVQDAEADPL
+516 VATIVQDGFDPI
-529 APRVKVLS
+529 APKVKVLS

-557 NVIPPAGPAYTIT
+557 NVIPPAGPTYKISK
-570 RGAAVID
+570 GGAVID
-577 VVGPTSYPAEPDF
+577 VISPTSYPSEPDF
-590 TASYTVETRAQQW
+590 TASYTVKTMAQQW
-603 TEPFTG
+603 TAPYTG
-609 SVVFKIATG
+609 SVEFRIASGETV
-618 STMLASD
+618 LASD
-625 VLNIQMAP
+625 VLYVQMAP

-647 PDTGSGDKP
+647 PDTGSGDRP
-656 TVRLLSTPVY
+656 TVRLVSTPVY

-685 SSVKAPVWS
+685 SSVKTPVWS
-694 YMSSGTAN
+694 YISSGTAN

-761 PDPDIILNTTLVSVP
+761 PDPDIILNTTLASVP

-790 ISSVANIPQL
+790 ISSIANIPAL

-847 GIETSNVFRLEQG
+847 GIETSNTFRLEQG
-860 AYQSGTVADSGLI
+860 AYQSGTVVDSGLI

-904 MFKAPNENNLI
+904 MFKAPNESNLI

-930 FPTGNTSRPLF
+930 FPIGNTSRPLF

-947 SNQDYEYSVVDD
+947 GNQDYEYSVVDD

-995 AVYANG
+995 TVYANG
-1001 YKVFSTTPSA
+1001 YKVFTTTPSA

-1022 ECGTWQVKEG
+1022 ECGTWQIKQG

-1047 IYYYNKHA
+1047 IYYYNKYA

-1075 TYTNPRR
+1075 TYTNPRG
-1082 RSRIYQ
+1082 RSRVYQ

-1157 LESETTQ
+1157 LESEITQ

>member
-1 MALAINFEFSP
+1 MALAINFSISP
-12 LTVPTQGDIATEVI
+12 ISVSHLGDTVLE
-26 TITDA
+26 TITLTEA

-44 LSTEEAGNQTTLT
+44 LSTGKTGNQTTIE

-63 GNNSKKDVSI
+63 GNNSNRSVSI
-73 PVKVRASNKLE
+73 PITVRASSELE

-94 AGDTNS
+94 AGDTSS

-114 SVGKE
+114 DVGKE

-189 SSVSVPWVINQTG
+189 RGIDVPWVINQTG

-214 TLDIENPYTLTD
+214 TLDIENPYTLTGD
-226 NLNFGFSVIYTPT
+226 SLLNFAFPIIYTPT
-239 DATLSFTTSSSEE
+239 DATLTFTTSSSEE

-265 SGNQTTATFRSQW
+265 AGNQTTANFRSQW
-278 SENTGSSDRTATVT
+278 SENTGVSDRTATIT
-292 FNLVKDGVTLAT
+292 FNLVKNGVTLAT
-304 KDWVVNQASTAST
+304 KDWVVNQAST
-317 VVLPSVSVYEPN
+317 VDLPSVSVPVSS
-329 ISVGPGDTQTIIP
+329 ISVGNSDTQVVIEAD
-342 VNYNLGNV
+342 YYLGNV
-350 TGTIL
+350 TGSIL
-355 DPVIDETNF
+355 DPIIDETNF
-364 PGFQII
+364 QGFQIV
-370 GSSEDVGHNAK
+370 GSSEEVSGLTK
-381 TVYYTASFSAN
+381 KVFYTASFPAN
-392 TDPTS
+392 TDPVS
-397 RQATVDFEITYQGHS
+397 KQATVDFEITYQGHS
-412 SKATVTVNQGPAAAV
+412 SKATVTVSQDPLIV
-427 ASTVKV
+427 TSVTVD
-433 IPEHQTISADGGEV
+433 PESQTISSDGGDV
-447 GVTVSY
+447 GVTVTY
-453 EGRQGWTINLPKNS
+453 TGKQGWTIELPKNS
-467 PPYNETVLS
+467 PPYSETVQS
-476 MDDYSKVSR
+476 INDYSKVSL
-485 FTITIPANGDP
+485 FTISVPANETP
-496 DPKEYKITYSMTSGS
+496 DPVNYYVTYSMTSGS
-511 ATKGA
+511 ATKEA
-516 IATIVQDAEADPL
+516 VATIVQDGFDPI
-529 APRVKVLS
+529 APKVRVLS

-557 NVIPPAGPAYTIT
+557 NVIPPAGPTYDIPK
-570 RGAAVID
+570 GAAVID
-577 VVGPTSYPAEPDF
+577 VVTPTSYPSEPDF
-590 TASYTVETRAQQW
+590 TASYTVSTRAQQW
-603 TEPFTG
+603 PKPYTG
-609 SVVFKIATG
+609 SVEFRISQG
-618 STMLASD
+618 STVLASD
-625 VLNIQMAP
+625 VLYVQMAP
-633 GSGSGGGGGTDPGT
+633 GSGSGGGTDPGT
-647 PDTGSGDKP
+647 PDTGSGDRP
-656 TVRLLSTPVY
+656 TVRVLSTPVY
-666 VGNTE
+666 VGNAE
-671 TTANFLVEY
+671 TTANFSVEY

-694 YMSSGTAN
+694 YISSGTAD
-702 WNGNPTV
+702 WNGNPTI

-721 AATIGTNETL
+721 AATIGANETQ
-731 TNRVLEATFE
+731 TNRTLEATFE

-756 QGYEQ
+756 QGYE
-761 PDPDIILNTTLVSVP
+761 PVDPDIILNTTLVSVP
-776 YDQTVYYVTADYYG
+776 YNQTVYYVTADYYG
-790 ISSVANIPQL
+790 ISSIANIPSL

-860 AYQSGTVADSGLI
+860 AYQSGTVVDSGLI

-904 MFKAPNENNLI
+904 MFKAPNESNLI

-930 FPTGNTSRPLF
+930 FPIGNTSRPLF

-947 SNQDYEYSVVDD
+947 GNQDYEYSVVDD

-995 AVYANG
+995 TVYANG
-1001 YKVFSTTPSA
+1001 YKVFTTTPSA
-1011 NEYYDISRRVT
+1011 NEYYDISRRVN
-1022 ECGTWQVKEG
+1022 ECGTWQIKQG
-1032 STLLYSWNTVDAKYV
+1032 STLLYSWNIVDAKYV
-1047 IYYYNKHA
+1047 IYYYNKYA

-1075 TYTNPRR
+1075 TYTNPRG
-1082 RSRIYQ
+1082 RSRVYQ

-1102 TDTESPVVSEIV
+1102 TDKESPVVSEIV
-1114 ASPEVVLHDLENKN
+1114 ASPEVVLHDLENNN

-1157 LESETTQ
+1157 LESEITK

>member
-1 MALAINFEFSP
+1 MALAINFDRSP
-12 LTVPTQGDIATEVI
+12 LPIVTQGEIATEVI

-44 LSTEEAGNQTTLT
+44 ISTEETQNQKVVT
-57 VDFDIP
+57 VEFDVP

-73 PVKVRASNKLE
+73 PVIVRASGQLD

-94 AGDTNS
+94 AGNTNS

-152 SSTALD
+152 SSTTIELD
-158 PSTDTRY
+158 NTRY

-173 GSNTGADRT
+173 GSNTGAERT

-189 SSVSVPWVINQTG
+189 RGVSVPWVINQTG

-214 TLDIENPYTLTD
+214 TLDVENPYTLTD
-226 NLNFGFSVIYTPT
+226 NLNFVFPVTYTPT

-265 SGNQTTATFRSQW
+265 SGNQTTATFKSQW
-278 SENTGSSDRTATVT
+278 SENTGVSDRTATVT
-292 FNLVKDGVTLAT
+292 FNLVKNGVTLAT
-304 KDWVVNQASTAST
+304 KDWVVNQAST
-317 VVLPSVSVYEPN
+317 VVLPSVSVPNSN
-329 ISVGPGDTQTIIP
+329 ISVGPGDTQVVIEAD
-342 VNYNLGNV
+342 YSLGNV
-350 TGTIL
+350 TGSIL
-355 DPVIDETNF
+355 DPVIDETNL
-364 PGFQII
+364 PGFQIV
-370 GSSEDVGHNAK
+370 GSREEVSGLTK
-381 TVYYTASFSAN
+381 KIFYTASFPAN
-392 TDPTS
+392 TDHTTK
-397 RQATVDFEITYQGHS
+397 QATVDFEITYQGHS
-412 SKATVTVNQGPAAAV
+412 SKATVTVSQGPLIV
-427 ASTVKV
+427 NSVTVD
-433 IPEHQTISADGGEV
+433 PESQTISSDGGNV
-447 GVTVSY
+447 NVKVTY
-453 EGRQGWTINLPKNS
+453 TGRQGWTINLPKNS
-467 PPYNETVLS
+467 PPYGETVQS
-476 MDDYSKVSR
+476 MDDYSKVSL
-485 FTITIPANGDP
+485 FTLEIPANETP
-496 DPKEYKITYSMTSGS
+496 DLVNYYVTYSMTSGS
-511 ATKGA
+511 ATKEA
-516 IATIVQDAEADPL
+516 VATIVQDGFDPI
-529 APRVKVLS
+529 APKVKVLS

-557 NVIPPAGPAYTIT
+557 NVIPPAGPTYKISK
-570 RGAAVID
+570 GGAVID
-577 VVGPTSYPAEPDF
+577 VISPTSYPSEPDF
-590 TASYTVETRAQQW
+590 TASYTVSTMAQQW
-603 TEPFTG
+603 TAPYTG
-609 SVVFKIATG
+609 SVEFRIAQGETV
-618 STMLASD
+618 LASD
-625 VLNIQMAP
+625 VLYVQMAP

-647 PDTGSGDKP
+647 PDTGSGDRP
-656 TVRLLSTPVY
+656 TVRLVSTPVY

-685 SSVKAPVWS
+685 SSVKTPVWS
-694 YMSSGTAN
+694 YISSGTAN

-761 PDPDIILNTTLVSVP
+761 PDPDIILNTTLASVP

-790 ISSVANIPQL
+790 ISSIANIPAL
-800 KSEEGTW
+800 RSEEGTW

-847 GIETSNVFRLEQG
+847 GIETSNTFRLEQG
-860 AYQSGTVADSGLI
+860 AYQSGTVVDSGLI

-904 MFKAPNENNLI
+904 MFKAPNESNLI

-930 FPTGNTSRPLF
+930 FPIGNTSRPLF

-947 SNQDYEYSVVDD
+947 GNQDYEYSVVDD

-995 AVYANG
+995 TVYANG
-1001 YKVFSTTPSA
+1001 YKVFTTTPSA

-1022 ECGTWQVKEG
+1022 ECGTWQIKQG

-1047 IYYYNKHA
+1047 IYYYNKYA

-1075 TYTNPRR
+1075 TYTNPRG

-1102 TDTESPVVSEIV
+1102 TDKESPVVSEIV

-1157 LESETTQ
+1157 LESEITQ

>member
-12 LTVPTQGDIATEVI
+12 LTVPTQGDDQAFERI

-44 LSTEEAGNQTTLT
+44 ISTGETGNQTTIE
-57 VDFDIP
+57 VEFDIP
-63 GNNSKKDVSI
+63 GNNSNRSVSI
-73 PVKVRASNKLE
+73 PVTVRASGELE

-89 LDVVI
+89 LEVVI
-94 AGDTNS
+94 AANAES
-100 STSVVLIPLESSPK
+100 RTSVVLIPLESSPK

-126 VFCASGSTFAGLGH
+126 VFCASGSAFAGLSH
-140 TVDQSW
+140 SVDQSW

-152 SSTALD
+152 SSAAVG
-158 PSTDTRY
+158 PGNTRY
-165 IANFPLTV
+165 IANFPITV

-189 SSVSVPWVINQTG
+189 RGVSVPWVIDQTG

-214 TLDIENPYTLTD
+214 TLDVKNPYTLTD

-239 DATLSFTTSSSEE
+239 DATLTFTTSSSEE

-265 SGNQTTATFRSQW
+265 AGNQTTATFRSQW
-278 SENTGSSDRTATVT
+278 SENTGISDRTATVT

-304 KDWVVNQASTAST
+304 KDWVVNQAST
-317 VVLPSVSVYEPN
+317 VDLPRVSVPTSS
-329 ISVGPGDTQTIIP
+329 ISVGNSDTQVVIEAD
-342 VNYNLGNV
+342 YYLGNV
-350 TGTIL
+350 TGSIL
-355 DPVIDETNF
+355 DPVINETNF

-370 GSSEDVGHNAK
+370 GSSEEVSGLTK
-381 TVYYTASFSAN
+381 KIFYTASFPAN
-392 TDPTS
+392 TDHVS
-397 RQATVDFEITYQGHS
+397 KEATVDFEITYQEHS
-412 SKATVTVNQGPAAAV
+412 STISVSVVQDPLIVSSVTVDPVFQ
-427 ASTVKV
+427 K
-433 IPEHQTISADGGEV
+433 ISADGGEAT
-447 GVTVSY
+447 VTVSY
-453 EGRQGWTINLPKNS
+453 EGIQGWKIELPKNS
-467 PPYNETVLS
+467 PPYGETVLR
-476 MDDYSKVSR
+476 MDDLSKVSR
-485 FTITIPANGDP
+485 FTIDIQANKDP

-511 ATKGA
+511 TTRGA
-516 IATIVQDAEADPL
+516 IATIAQDAGEDPNPL
-529 APRVKVLS
+529 APKVKVLS

-557 NVIPPAGPAYTIT
+557 NVIPPAGPTFKVT
-570 RGAAVID
+570 RGQALID
-577 VVGPTSYPAEPDF
+577 VTSPTSYPAEPDF
-590 TASYTVETRAQQW
+590 TASYTVATRGNQW
-603 TEPFTG
+603 TSSYMG
-609 SVVFKIATG
+609 SVEFRIATG
-618 STMLASD
+618 STVLASD
-625 VLNIQMAP
+625 VLYVQMAA
-633 GSGSGGGGGTDPGT
+633 GSGSSGGGGTDPGT

-656 TVRLLSTPVY
+656 TVRLVSTPVY

-685 SSVKAPVWS
+685 STVKTPVWS
-694 YMSSGTAN
+694 YISSGTAN

-709 SSLGNNLYRYTY
+709 SSLGNGLYRYTY

-761 PDPDIILNTTLVSVP
+761 PDPDIILNTTLASVP
-776 YDQTVYYVTADYYG
+776 YNQTVYYVTADYYG

-800 KSEEGTW
+800 RSEEGTW

-860 AYQSGTVADSGLI
+860 AYQSGTVVDSGLI

-930 FPTGNTSRPLF
+930 FPIGNTSRPLF

-947 SNQDYEYSVVDD
+947 GNQDYEYSVVDD

-969 SLSRPYQKELA
+969 NLSRPYQSELA

-1001 YKVFSTTPSA
+1001 YKVFTTTPSA

-1022 ECGTWQVKEG
+1022 ECGTWQVKQG
-1032 STLLYSWNTVDAKYV
+1032 STLLQSWNVVDAKYV
-1047 IYYYNKHA
+1047 IYYYNKYA

-1066 VPSVTVARD
+1066 VPSVAVARD

-1082 RSRIYQ
+1082 RSRVYQ

-1102 TDTESPVVSEIV
+1102 TDKESPVVSEIV

-1138 VERKTFRN
+1138 VERKTFKN

>member
-12 LTVPTQGDIATEVI
+12 LTVVTEGDDQAFERII
-26 TITDA
+26 LTDA

-44 LSTEEAGNQTTLT
+44 ISTGEEGNQTIIE
-57 VDFDIP
+57 VEFDVP
-63 GNNSKKDVSI
+63 GNNSNKSVSI
-73 PVKVRASNKLE
+73 PITVRASSELE

-89 LDVVI
+89 LEVVI
-94 AGDTNS
+94 AADTNS
-100 STSVVLIPLESSPK
+100 KTSVVLIPLESSPK

-165 IANFPLTV
+165 IANFPITV
-173 GSNTGADRT
+173 GSNTGAERT

-189 SSVSVPWVINQTG
+189 RGVSVPWVIDQTG

-226 NLNFGFSVIYTPT
+226 NLNFGFSVTYTPT

-265 SGNQTTATFRSQW
+265 AGNQTTATFRSQW
-278 SENTGSSDRTATVT
+278 SENTGISDRTATIT

-304 KDWVVNQASTAST
+304 KDWVVNQAST
-317 VVLPSVSVYEPN
+317 VVLPSVSVPN
-329 ISVGPGDTQTIIP
+329 NSISVGPGDTQTIIP
-342 VNYNLGNV
+342 VYYSLGNV
-350 TGTIL
+350 TGSIL
-355 DPVIDETNF
+355 DPVIDESNF
-364 PGFQII
+364 PGFQIV
-370 GSSEDVGHNAK
+370 GSSEDPGKNAK

-392 TDPTS
+392 TDPTP

-412 SKATVTVNQGPAAAV
+412 SKASVTVNQGPAAAP
-427 ASTVKV
+427 SSVKV
-433 IPEHQTISADGGEV
+433 VPEHQTVSADGGEV
-447 GVTVSY
+447 TVTVSY
-453 EGRQGWTINLPKNS
+453 EGRQGWTINLPKPSS
-467 PPYNETVLS
+467 PLPYGETVLS
-476 MDDYSKVSR
+476 IDDYSKVSL
-485 FTITIPANGDP
+485 FTITVPANDSP
-496 DPKEYKITYSMTSGS
+496 DPKEYLITYSMTSGS

-516 IATIVQDAEADPL
+516 IATIAQEGVADPL

-557 NVIPPAGPAYTIT
+557 NVIPPAVPTSSVTWGK
-570 RGAAVID
+570 AVIH
-577 VVGPTSYPAEPDF
+577 VVGPTSYPSEPDF
-590 TASYTVETRAQQW
+590 TASYTVSTDAQQW

-609 SVVFKIATG
+609 SVEFRIATG
-618 STMLASD
+618 STVLASD
-625 VLNIQMAP
+625 VLYVQMAP

-656 TVRLLSTPVY
+656 TVRVLSTPVY

-671 TTANFLVEY
+671 TTANFSVEY

-685 SSVKAPVWS
+685 SSVKTPVWS
-694 YMSSGTAN
+694 YISSGTAN

-721 AATIGTNETL
+721 AATIGTNETQ

-776 YDQTVYYVTADYYG
+776 YNQTVYYVTADYYG

-800 KSEEGTW
+800 RSEEGTW

-860 AYQSGTVADSGLI
+860 AYQSGTVVDSGLI

-915 VNFNRLVESFLAPRE
+915 VNFNRLVESFLEPRE
-930 FPTGNTSRPLF
+930 FPIGNTSRPLF

-947 SNQDYEYSVVDD
+947 GNQDYEYSVVDD
-959 WSYNDEDFQV
+959 WSYYDEDFRV

-995 AVYANG
+995 TVYANG

-1011 NEYYDISRRVT
+1011 NEYYDISRRVN
-1022 ECGTWQVKEG
+1022 ECGTWQIKQG
-1032 STLLYSWNTVDAKYV
+1032 STLLQSWNTVDAKYV
-1047 IYYYNKHA
+1047 IYYYNKYA

-1082 RSRIYQ
+1082 RSRVYQ
-1088 SNVVTNYKINTGIL
+1088 SNAVTNYKINTGIL

-1114 ASPEVVLHDLENKN
+1114 ASPEVVLHDLENNN

-1138 VERKTFRN
+1138 IERKTFRN

-1157 LESETTQ
+1157 LESEITQ

>member
-1 MALAINFEFSP
+1 MALAINFDRSP
-12 LTVPTQGDIATEVI
+12 LPIVTQGEIATEVI

-44 LSTEEAGNQTTLT
+44 ISTEETQNQKVVT
-57 VDFDIP
+57 VEFDVP
-63 GNNSKKDVSI
+63 GNNSNRSVSI
-73 PVKVRASNKLE
+73 PVKVRASGQLE

-89 LDVVI
+89 LEVVI
-94 AGDTNS
+94 AADTNS
-100 STSVVLIPLESSPK
+100 KTSVVLIPLESSPK

-152 SSTALD
+152 SSTTIELD
-158 PSTDTRY
+158 NTRY

-173 GSNTGADRT
+173 GSNTGAERT

-189 SSVSVPWVINQTG
+189 RGVSVPWVINQTG

-214 TLDIENPYTLTD
+214 TLDVENPYTLTD
-226 NLNFGFSVIYTPT
+226 NLNFVFPVTYTPT

-265 SGNQTTATFRSQW
+265 SGNQTTATFKSQW
-278 SENTGSSDRTATVT
+278 SENTGVSDRTATVT
-292 FNLVKDGVTLAT
+292 FNLVKNGVTLAT
-304 KDWVVNQASTAST
+304 KDWVVNQAST
-317 VVLPSVSVYEPN
+317 VVLPSVSVPNSN
-329 ISVGPGDTQTIIP
+329 ISVGPGDTQVVIEAD
-342 VNYNLGNV
+342 YSLGNV
-350 TGTIL
+350 TGSIL
-355 DPVIDETNF
+355 DPVIDETNL
-364 PGFQII
+364 PGFQIV
-370 GSSEDVGHNAK
+370 GSREEVSGLTKKVF
-381 TVYYTASFSAN
+381 YTASFPAN
-392 TDPTS
+392 TDHTTK
-397 RQATVDFEITYQGHS
+397 QATVDFEITYQGHS
-412 SKATVTVNQGPAAAV
+412 SKATVTVSQGPLIV
-427 ASTVKV
+427 NSVTVD
-433 IPEHQTISADGGEV
+433 PESQTISSDGGNV
-447 GVTVSY
+447 NVKVTY
-453 EGRQGWTINLPKNS
+453 TGRQGWTINLPKNS
-467 PPYNETVLS
+467 PPYGETVQS
-476 MDDYSKVSR
+476 MDDYSKVSL
-485 FTITIPANGDP
+485 FTLEIPANETP
-496 DPKEYKITYSMTSGS
+496 DLVNYYVTYSMTSGS
-511 ATKGA
+511 ATKEA
-516 IATIVQDAEADPL
+516 VATIVQDGFDPI
-529 APRVKVLS
+529 APKVKVLS

-557 NVIPPAGPAYTIT
+557 NVIPPAGPTYKISK
-570 RGAAVID
+570 GGAVID
-577 VVGPTSYPAEPDF
+577 VISPTSYPSEPDF
-590 TASYTVETRAQQW
+590 TASYTVKTIANQW
-603 TEPFTG
+603 TASYMG
-609 SVVFKIATG
+609 SVEFRIAQGETV
-618 STMLASD
+618 LASD
-625 VLNIQMAP
+625 VLYVQMAP

-647 PDTGSGDKP
+647 PDTGSGDRP
-656 TVRLLSTPVY
+656 TVRLVSTPVY

-685 SSVKAPVWS
+685 SSVKTPVWS
-694 YMSSGTAN
+694 YISSGTAN

-761 PDPDIILNTTLVSVP
+761 PDPDIILNTTLASVP

-790 ISSVANIPQL
+790 ISSIANIPAL
-800 KSEEGTW
+800 RSEEGTW

-847 GIETSNVFRLEQG
+847 GIETSNTFRLEQG
-860 AYQSGTVADSGLI
+860 AYQSGTVVDSGLI

-904 MFKAPNENNLI
+904 MFKAPNESNLI

-930 FPTGNTSRPLF
+930 FPIGNTSRPLF

-947 SNQDYEYSVVDD
+947 GNQDYEYSVVDD

-995 AVYANG
+995 TVYANG
-1001 YKVFSTTPSA
+1001 YKVFTTTPSA

-1022 ECGTWQVKEG
+1022 ECGTWQIKQG

-1047 IYYYNKHA
+1047 IYYYNKYA

-1066 VPSVTVARD
+1066 VPSVAVARD
-1075 TYTNPRR
+1075 TYTNPRG
-1082 RSRIYQ
+1082 RSRVYQ

-1157 LESETTQ
+1157 LESEITQ

>member
-1 MALAINFEFSP
+1 MALAINFNLSP
-12 LTVPTQGDIATEVI
+12 LPVQTQGDIATEEI

-44 LSTEEAGNQTTLT
+44 ISTEETQNQKVIT
-57 VDFDIP
+57 VEFDVP

-73 PVKVRASNKLE
+73 PVTVRASSELE

-100 STSVVLIPLESSPK
+100 KTSVVLIPLESSPK

-126 VFCASGSTFAGLGH
+126 VFCASGSAFAGLSH
-140 TVDQSW
+140 SVDQSW

-152 SSTALD
+152 SSANIELD
-158 PSTDTRY
+158 NTRY
-165 IANFPLTV
+165 IANFPITV

-182 ATLTFSN
+182 ATLTFN
-189 SSVSVPWVINQTG
+189 NRGVSVPWVINQTG

-214 TLDIENPYTLTD
+214 TLDVDNPYTLTGS
-226 NLNFGFSVIYTPT
+226 LNFAFSVIYTPT

-265 SGNQTTATFRSQW
+265 AGNQTTATFRSQW
-278 SENTGSSDRTATVT
+278 SENTGISDRTATVT

-304 KDWVVNQASTAST
+304 KDWVVNQAST
-317 VVLPSVSVYEPN
+317 VDLPRVSVPVSS
-329 ISVGPGDTQTIIP
+329 ISVGNSDTQVVIEAD
-342 VNYNLGNV
+342 YYLGNV
-350 TGTIL
+350 TGSIL
-355 DPVIDETNF
+355 DPVIDETNL
-364 PGFQII
+364 PGFRIV
-370 GSSEDVGHNAK
+370 GSSEEVSGLTK
-381 TVYYTASFSAN
+381 KVFYTASFPAN
-392 TDPTS
+392 TDPVAK
-397 RQATVDFEITYQGHS
+397 QATVDFEITYQGHS
-412 SKATVTVNQGPAAAV
+412 SRASVTVNQDPLIVTSVTVDPESQTISEDGGEATVTVTYTG
-427 ASTVKV
+427 K
-433 IPEHQTISADGGEV
+433 
-447 GVTVSY
+447 
-453 EGRQGWTINLPKNS
+453 QGWTLELPKSS
-467 PPYNETVLS
+467 PPLPYGETVLS
-476 MDDYSKVSR
+476 IDDYSKVSR
-485 FTITIPANGDP
+485 FTISISANDDP

-511 ATKGA
+511 STKEA
-516 IATIVQDAEADPL
+516 VATIVQDGFDPI
-529 APRVKVLS
+529 APKVRVLS

-543 PGTGGSWNVQVGYT
+543 PGTGGTWNVQVGYT
-557 NVIPPAGPAYTIT
+557 NVIPPAVPTHSVT
-570 RGAAVID
+570 RGGAVIE
-577 VVGPTSYPAEPDF
+577 VESPTSYPAEPDF
-590 TASYTVETRAQQW
+590 TASYTVTTRGNQW
-603 TEPFTG
+603 PKPYTG
-609 SVVFKIATG
+609 SVEFRIATG
-618 STMLASD
+618 STVLASD
-625 VLNIQMAP
+625 VLYVQMAA
-633 GSGSGGGGGTDPGT
+633 GSGSSGGGGTDPGT

-656 TVRLLSTPVY
+656 TVRLVSTPVY

-671 TTANFLVEY
+671 TTANFLAEY
-680 FLPQG
+680 FLPKG
-685 SSVKAPVWS
+685 SSVKTPVWS
-694 YMSSGTAN
+694 YISSGTAN

-709 SSLGNNLYRYTY
+709 SSLGNGLYRYTY
-721 AATIGTNETL
+721 TANIGTNETAA
-731 TNRVLEATFE
+731 NRVLEATFE
-741 AVSGSYSAE
+741 VVSGSYSAE

-756 QGYEQ
+756 QGYE
-761 PDPDIILNTTLVSVP
+761 PVDPDIILNTTLVSVP
-776 YDQTVYYVTADYYG
+776 YNQTVYYVTADYYG
-790 ISSVANIPQL
+790 ISSIANIPQL
-800 KSEEGTW
+800 RSEEGTW

-860 AYQSGTVADSGLI
+860 AYQSGTVVDSGLI

-904 MFKAPNENNLI
+904 MFKAPNESNLI

-930 FPTGNTSRPLF
+930 FPIGNTSRPLF

-947 SNQDYEYSVVDD
+947 GNQDYEYSVVDD

-969 SLSRPYQKELA
+969 NLSRPYQSELA

-1001 YKVFSTTPSA
+1001 YKVFTTTPSA

-1022 ECGTWQVKEG
+1022 ECGTWQVKQG
-1032 STLLYSWNTVDAKYV
+1032 STLLQSWTTVDAKYV

-1082 RSRIYQ
+1082 RSRVYQ
-1088 SNVVTNYKINTGIL
+1088 SNVVDNYKINTGIL
-1102 TDTESPVVSEIV
+1102 TDKESPVVSEIV

-1157 LESETTQ
+1157 LESEITK

>member
-1 MALAINFEFSP
+1 MALAINFDRSP
-12 LTVPTQGDIATEVI
+12 LPIVTQGEIATEVI

-31 TSWSIDSPFPYEI
+31 TSWSIDSPFPYEVI
-44 LSTEEAGNQTTLT
+44 LTEEAGNQTTLT
-57 VDFDIP
+57 VEFNVP
-63 GNNSKKDVSI
+63 GNNSNKSVSI
-73 PVKVRASNKLE
+73 PVKVRASGKLE

-89 LDVVI
+89 LEVVI
-94 AGDTNS
+94 AADTNS
-100 STSVVLIPLESSPK
+100 KTPIVLIPLESSPK

-126 VFCASGSTFAGLGH
+126 VFCASGSTFAGLSH
-140 TVDQSW
+140 SVDQSW

-173 GSNTGADRT
+173 GSNTGPDRT

-189 SSVSVPWVINQTG
+189 RGISVPWVIDQTG

-265 SGNQTTATFRSQW
+265 AGNQTTATFRSQW
-278 SENTGSSDRTATVT
+278 SENTGVSDRTATVT
-292 FNLVKDGVTLAT
+292 FNLVKNGVTLAT
-304 KDWVVNQASTAST
+304 KDWVVNQAST
-317 VVLPSVSVYEPN
+317 VVLPSVSVPNNN

-342 VNYNLGNV
+342 VYYSLGNV
-350 TGTIL
+350 TGSIL
-355 DPVIDETNF
+355 DPVIDESNF

-370 GSSEDVGHNAK
+370 GSSEDPGKNAK

-412 SKATVTVNQGPAAAV
+412 SKATVAVSQGPAAV
-427 ASTVKV
+427 ASTVTVK
-433 IPEHQTISADGGEV
+433 PEHQTISADGGEV

-453 EGRQGWTINLPKNS
+453 EGKQGWTINLPKNS

-485 FTITIPANGDP
+485 FTITVPANESP
-496 DPKEYKITYSMTSGS
+496 DPVEYLITYSMTSGS

-516 IATIVQDAEADPL
+516 IATIVQDGVADPL
-529 APRVKVLS
+529 APKVRVLS

-557 NVIPPAGPAYTIT
+557 NVIPPAVPTSSVTWGK
-570 RGAAVID
+570 AVIH
-577 VVGPTSYPAEPDF
+577 VVGPTSYPSEPDF
-590 TASYTVETRAQQW
+590 TSSYTVSTDAQQW

-609 SVVFKIATG
+609 SVEFRIATG
-618 STMLASD
+618 STVLASD
-625 VLNIQMAP
+625 VLHVQMAP

-656 TVRLLSTPVY
+656 TVRLLSTPIY

-694 YMSSGTAN
+694 YISSGTAD

-721 AATIGTNETL
+721 AATIGANETL

-860 AYQSGTVADSGLI
+860 AYQSGTVVDSGLI

-904 MFKAPNENNLI
+904 MFKAPNESNLI

-930 FPTGNTSRPLF
+930 FPVGNTSRPLF

-947 SNQDYEYSVVDD
+947 GNQDYEYSVVDD

-995 AVYANG
+995 TVYANG

-1082 RSRIYQ
+1082 RSRVYQ

>member
-12 LTVPTQGDIATEVI
+12 LTVQTQGDDQAFERI

-44 LSTEEAGNQTTLT
+44 ISTGETGNQTTIE
-57 VDFDIP
+57 VEFDIP

-73 PVKVRASNKLE
+73 PVTVRASSELE

-89 LDVVI
+89 LDVII

-100 STSVVLIPLESSPK
+100 KTSVVLIPLESSPK

-126 VFCASGSTFAGLGH
+126 VFCASGSAFAGLSH
-140 TVDQSW
+140 SVDQSW

-152 SSTALD
+152 SSAAVG
-158 PSTDTRY
+158 SGNTRY
-165 IANFPLTV
+165 IANFPITV
-173 GSNTGADRT
+173 GSNTGPDRT

-189 SSVSVPWVINQTG
+189 RGESVPWVINQTG

-265 SGNQTTATFRSQW
+265 AGNQTTATFRSQW
-278 SENTGSSDRTATVT
+278 SENTGISDRTATVT

-304 KDWVVNQASTAST
+304 KDWVVNQAST
-317 VVLPSVSVYEPN
+317 VVLPSVSVPN
-329 ISVGPGDTQTIIP
+329 SSISVGNSDTQVVIEAD
-342 VNYNLGNV
+342 YYLGNV
-350 TGTIL
+350 TGSIL
-355 DPVIDETNF
+355 DPVIDETNL
-364 PGFQII
+364 PGFQIV
-370 GSSEDVGHNAK
+370 GSSEEVSGLTK
-381 TVYYTASFSAN
+381 KVFYTASFPAN
-392 TDPTS
+392 TDHVS
-397 RQATVDFEITYQGHS
+397 KQAIVDFEITYQGHPS
-412 SKATVTVNQGPAAAV
+412 TARVTVSQDPLIVTSVTVDPESQTISEDGGDV
-427 ASTVKV
+427 TVKV
-433 IPEHQTISADGGEV
+433 TY
-447 GVTVSY
+447 T
-453 EGRQGWTINLPKNS
+453 GRQGWTLELPKSS
-467 PPYNETVLS
+467 PPLPYGETVQS
-476 MDDYSKVSR
+476 INDYSKVSL
-485 FTITIPANGDP
+485 FTISIPANDDP
-496 DPKEYKITYSMTSGS
+496 DLKEYKITYSMTSGS
-511 ATKGA
+511 ATKEA
-516 IATIVQDAEADPL
+516 TATIVQDGFDPI
-529 APRVKVLS
+529 APKVRVLS

-557 NVIPPAGPAYTIT
+557 NVIPPAGPTSSVT
-570 RGAAVID
+570 RGQAVID
-577 VVGPTSYPAEPDF
+577 VESPTSYPSEPDF
-590 TASYTVETRAQQW
+590 TASYTVTTRGNQW
-603 TEPFTG
+603 PAPYTG
-609 SVVFKIATG
+609 SVEFRIATG
-618 STMLASD
+618 STVLASD
-625 VLNIQMAP
+625 VLYVQMAA
-633 GSGSGGGGGTDPGT
+633 GSGSGGGGTDPGT

-656 TVRLLSTPVY
+656 TVRLVSTPVY

-685 SSVKAPVWS
+685 SSVKTPVWS
-694 YMSSGTAN
+694 YISSGTAN

-709 SSLGNNLYRYTY
+709 SSLGNSLYRYTY

-761 PDPDIILNTTLVSVP
+761 PDPDIILNTTLASVP
-776 YDQTVYYVTADYYG
+776 YNQTVYYVTADYYG

-800 KSEEGTW
+800 RSEEGTW

-860 AYQSGTVADSGLI
+860 AYQSGTVVDSGLI

-895 GNQVLFREK
+895 GNQELFREK

-930 FPTGNTSRPLF
+930 FPIGNTSRPLF

-947 SNQDYEYSVVDD
+947 GNQDYEYSVVDD

-969 SLSRPYQKELA
+969 NLSRPYQSELA

-1001 YKVFSTTPSA
+1001 YKVFTTTPSA

-1022 ECGTWQVKEG
+1022 ECGTWQVKQG
-1032 STLLYSWNTVDAKYV
+1032 STLLQSWNTVDAKYV
-1047 IYYYNKHA
+1047 IYYYNKYA

-1066 VPSVTVARD
+1066 VPSVAVARD

-1082 RSRIYQ
+1082 RSRVYQ

-1102 TDTESPVVSEIV
+1102 TDKESPVVSEIV

-1133 VITDS
+1133 VITGS
-1138 VERKTFRN
+1138 VERKTFKN

>member
-1 MALAINFEFSP
+1 MALEVNFSLSP
-12 LTVPTQGDIATEVI
+12 LTVGFQGDIATEVI

-44 LSTEEAGNQTTLT
+44 ISTEETQNQKVVT
-57 VDFDIP
+57 VEFDVP

-73 PVKVRASNKLE
+73 PVIVRASGQLD

-94 AGDTNS
+94 AGNTNS

-152 SSTALD
+152 SSTTIELD
-158 PSTDTRY
+158 NTRY

-173 GSNTGADRT
+173 GSNTGAERT

-189 SSVSVPWVINQTG
+189 RGVSVPWVINQTG

-214 TLDIENPYTLTD
+214 TLDVENPYTLTD
-226 NLNFGFSVIYTPT
+226 NLNFVFPITYTPT

-265 SGNQTTATFRSQW
+265 SGNQTTATFKSQW
-278 SENTGSSDRTATVT
+278 SENTGVSDRTATVT
-292 FNLVKDGVTLAT
+292 FNLVKNGVTLAT
-304 KDWVVNQASTAST
+304 KDWVVNQAST
-317 VVLPSVSVYEPN
+317 VVLPSVSVPNSN
-329 ISVGPGDTQTIIP
+329 ISVGPGDTQVVIEAD
-342 VNYNLGNV
+342 YSLGNV
-350 TGTIL
+350 TGSIL
-355 DPVIDETNF
+355 DPVIDETNL
-364 PGFQII
+364 PGFQIV
-370 GSSEDVGHNAK
+370 GSREEVSGLTKKVF
-381 TVYYTASFSAN
+381 YTASFPAN
-392 TDPTS
+392 TDHTTK
-397 RQATVDFEITYQGHS
+397 QATVDFEITYQGHS
-412 SKATVTVNQGPAAAV
+412 SKATVTVSQGPLIV
-427 ASTVKV
+427 NSVTVD
-433 IPEHQTISADGGEV
+433 PESQTISSDGGNV
-447 GVTVSY
+447 NVKVTY
-453 EGRQGWTINLPKNS
+453 TGRQGWTINLPKNS
-467 PPYNETVLS
+467 PPYGETVQS
-476 MDDYSKVSR
+476 MDDYSKVSL
-485 FTITIPANGDP
+485 FTLEIPANETP
-496 DPKEYKITYSMTSGS
+496 DLVNYYVTYSMTSGS
-511 ATKGA
+511 ATKEA
-516 IATIVQDAEADPL
+516 VATIVQDGFDPI
-529 APRVKVLS
+529 APKVKVLS

-557 NVIPPAGPAYTIT
+557 NVIPPAGPTYKIT
-570 RGAAVID
+570 KGGAVID
-577 VVGPTSYPAEPDF
+577 VISPTSYPSEPDF
-590 TASYTVETRAQQW
+590 TASYTVKTIANQW
-603 TEPFTG
+603 TASYMG
-609 SVVFKIATG
+609 SVEFRIAQGETV
-618 STMLASD
+618 LASD
-625 VLNIQMAP
+625 VLYVQMAP

-647 PDTGSGDKP
+647 PDTGSGDRP
-656 TVRLLSTPVY
+656 TVRLVSTPVY

-685 SSVKAPVWS
+685 SSVKTPVWS
-694 YMSSGTAN
+694 YISSGTAN
-702 WNGNPTV
+702 WNGSPTI

-761 PDPDIILNTTLVSVP
+761 PDPDIILNTTLASVP
-776 YDQTVYYVTADYYG
+776 YNQTVYYVTADYYG
-790 ISSVANIPQL
+790 ISSIANIPAL
-800 KSEEGTW
+800 RSEEGTW

-847 GIETSNVFRLEQG
+847 GIETSNTFRLEQG
-860 AYQSGTVADSGLI
+860 AYQSGTVVDSGLI

-904 MFKAPNENNLI
+904 MFKAPNESNLI

-930 FPTGNTSRPLF
+930 FPIGNTSRPLF

-947 SNQDYEYSVVDD
+947 GNQDYEYSVVDD
-959 WSYNDEDFQV
+959 WSYDDADFNV

-995 AVYANG
+995 TVYANG
-1001 YKVFSTTPSA
+1001 YKVFTTTPSA

-1022 ECGTWQVKEG
+1022 ECGTWQIKQG

-1047 IYYYNKHA
+1047 IYYYNKYA

-1075 TYTNPRR
+1075 TYTNPRG
-1082 RSRIYQ
+1082 RSRVYQ

-1157 LESETTQ
+1157 LESEITQ

>member
-12 LTVPTQGDIATEVI
+12 LTVQTQGDDQAFERI

-44 LSTEEAGNQTTLT
+44 LSTGKTGNQTTIE
-57 VDFDIP
+57 VEFDVP

-73 PVKVRASNKLE
+73 PVIVRASGELE

-100 STSVVLIPLESSPK
+100 KTSVVLIPLESSPK

-126 VFCASGSTFAGLGH
+126 VFCASGSAFAGLSH
-140 TVDQSW
+140 SVDQSW

-152 SSTALD
+152 SSANVELD
-158 PSTDTRY
+158 NTRY
-165 IANFPLTV
+165 IANFPVTV

-189 SSVSVPWVINQTG
+189 RGVSVPWVINQTG

-214 TLDIENPYTLTD
+214 TLDVENPYTLTD

-265 SGNQTTATFRSQW
+265 AGNQTTATFRSQW
-278 SENTGSSDRTATVT
+278 SENTGVSDRTATVT

-304 KDWVVNQASTAST
+304 KDWVVNQAST
-317 VVLPSVSVYEPN
+317 VDLPRVSVPTPS
-329 ISVGPGDTQTIIP
+329 ISVGNSDTQVVIEAD
-342 VNYNLGNV
+342 YYLGNV
-350 TGTIL
+350 TGSIL
-355 DPVIDETNF
+355 DPVINETNL
-364 PGFQII
+364 PGFQIV
-370 GSSEDVGHNAK
+370 GSSEEVSGLTK
-381 TVYYTASFSAN
+381 KIFYTASFPAN
-392 TDPTS
+392 TDHVS
-397 RQATVDFEITYQGHS
+397 KQATVDFEITYQGHS
-412 SKATVTVNQGPAAAV
+412 SKATVTVNQGPAAAP
-427 ASTVKV
+427 SSVKV
-433 IPEHQTISADGGEV
+433 VPEHQTISADGGEV
-447 GVTVSY
+447 AVTVSY

-467 PPYNETVLS
+467 PPYGETVLS

-485 FTITIPANGDP
+485 FAIDIPANESP
-496 DPKEYKITYSMTSGS
+496 DPVEYKITYSMTSGS

-516 IATIVQDAEADPL
+516 IATIVQDGVADPL

-543 PGTGGSWNVQVGYT
+543 PGTGGTWNVQVGYT

-570 RGAAVID
+570 RGGAVID
-577 VVGPTSYPAEPDF
+577 VISPTSFPSEPDF
-590 TASYTVETRAQQW
+590 TSSYTVKTRAQQW

-625 VLNIQMAP
+625 VLYIQMAP
-633 GSGSGGGGGTDPGT
+633 GSGSSGGGGTDPGT
-647 PDTGSGDKP
+647 PDTGSGDRP
-656 TVRLLSTPVY
+656 TVRVLSTPVY
-666 VGNTE
+666 VGNAE
-671 TTANFLVEY
+671 TTANFSVEY

-694 YMSSGTAN
+694 YISSGTAD

-721 AATIGTNETL
+721 AATIGANETQ
-731 TNRVLEATFE
+731 TNRTLEATFE

-761 PDPDIILNTTLVSVP
+761 PDPDIILNTTLASVP
-776 YDQTVYYVTADYYG
+776 YNQTVYYVTADYYG
-790 ISSVANIPQL
+790 ISSIANIPQL
-800 KSEEGTW
+800 RSEEGTW

-860 AYQSGTVADSGLI
+860 AYQSGTVVDSGLI

-895 GNQVLFREK
+895 GNQELFREK

-930 FPTGNTSRPLF
+930 FPIGNTSRPLF

-947 SNQDYEYSVVDD
+947 GNQDYEYSVVDD

-969 SLSRPYQKELA
+969 NLSRPYQKELA

-995 AVYANG
+995 TVYANG

-1022 ECGTWQVKEG
+1022 ECGTWQVKQG
-1032 STLLYSWNTVDAKYV
+1032 STLLQSWNTVDAKYV

-1066 VPSVTVARD
+1066 VPSVAVARD

-1082 RSRIYQ
+1082 RSRVYQ

-1102 TDTESPVVSEIV
+1102 TDKESPVVSEIV

-1133 VITDS
+1133 VITGS
-1138 VERKTFRN
+1138 VERKTFKN

>member
-1 MALAINFEFSP
+1 MALAINFRISP
-12 LTVPTQGDIATEVI
+12 LTVISQGDIATEEI

-31 TSWSIDSPFPYEI
+31 TSWSIESPFPYEI
-44 LSTEEAGNQTTLT
+44 ISTEETQNQKVIT
-57 VDFDIP
+57 VEFDVP

-73 PVKVRASNKLE
+73 PITVRASSELE

-89 LDVVI
+89 LDVII
-94 AGDTNS
+94 AGDTSS

-126 VFCASGSTFAGLGH
+126 VFCASGSAFAGLGH

-152 SSTALD
+152 SSANVGVD
-158 PSTDTRY
+158 NTRY
-165 IANFPLTV
+165 IANFPITV
-173 GSNTGADRT
+173 GSNTGPDRT

-189 SSVSVPWVINQTG
+189 RGVSVPWVINQTG

-226 NLNFGFSVIYTPT
+226 DSLLNFAFPIIYTPT
-239 DATLSFTTSSSEE
+239 DATLTFTTSSSEE

-265 SGNQTTATFRSQW
+265 AGNQTTANFRSQW
-278 SENTGSSDRTATVT
+278 SENTGISDRTATIT

-304 KDWVVNQASTAST
+304 KDWVVNQAST
-317 VVLPSVSVYEPN
+317 VVLPSVSVPNNN

-342 VNYNLGNV
+342 VYYSLGNV

-412 SKATVTVNQGPAAAV
+412 SKATVTVNQGPAAV

-433 IPEHQTISADGGEV
+433 VPEHQTISADGGEV

-467 PPYNETVLS
+467 PPYGETVLS

-485 FTITIPANGDP
+485 FTLEIPANDSP
-496 DPKEYKITYSMTSGS
+496 DPVEYLITYSMTSGS

-516 IATIVQDAEADPL
+516 IATIVQDGVADPL

-557 NVIPPAGPAYTIT
+557 NVIPPAGPDYTVT
-570 RGAAVID
+570 RGDAVID
-577 VVGPTSYPAEPDF
+577 VVGPTSYPSEPDF
-590 TASYTVETRAQQW
+590 TASYTVSTRANQW
-603 TEPFTG
+603 TDPYTG
-609 SVVFKIATG
+609 SVVFKIVTG

-625 VLNIQMAP
+625 VLYVQMAA
-633 GSGSGGGGGTDPGT
+633 GSGSGGGTDPGT

-656 TVRLLSTPVY
+656 TVRVLSTPVY
-666 VGNTE
+666 VGNAE
-671 TTANFLVEY
+671 TTANFSVEY

-694 YMSSGTAN
+694 YISSGTAD

-721 AATIGTNETL
+721 AATIGANETQ
-731 TNRVLEATFE
+731 TNRTLEATFE

-756 QGYEQ
+756 QGYE
-761 PDPDIILNTTLVSVP
+761 PVDPDIILNTTLASVP
-776 YDQTVYYVTADYYG
+776 YNQTVYYVTADYYG
-790 ISSVANIPQL
+790 ISSRANIPSL

-860 AYQSGTVADSGLI
+860 AYQSGTVVDSGLI

-904 MFKAPNENNLI
+904 MFKAPNESNLI

-930 FPTGNTSRPLF
+930 FPIGNTSRPLF

-947 SNQDYEYSVVDD
+947 GNQDYEYSVVDD

-995 AVYANG
+995 TVYANG
-1001 YKVFSTTPSA
+1001 YKVFTTTPSA
-1011 NEYYDISRRVT
+1011 NEYYDISRRVN
-1022 ECGTWQVKEG
+1022 ECGTWQIKQG
-1032 STLLYSWNTVDAKYV
+1032 STLLQSWTTVDAKYV
-1047 IYYYNKHA
+1047 IYYYNKYA

-1082 RSRIYQ
+1082 RSRVYQ
-1088 SNVVTNYKINTGIL
+1088 SNVVDNYKINTGIL
-1102 TDTESPVVSEIV
+1102 TDKESPVVSEIV
-1114 ASPEVVLHDLENKN
+1114 ASPEVVLHDLENNN

-1157 LESETTQ
+1157 LESEITK

>member
-1 MALAINFEFSP
+1 MALEVNFSLSP
-12 LTVPTQGDIATEVI
+12 LTVGFQGDIATEVI

-44 LSTEEAGNQTTLT
+44 ISTEETQNQKVVT
-57 VDFDIP
+57 VEFDVP

-73 PVKVRASNKLE
+73 PVIVRASGQLD

-94 AGDTNS
+94 AGNTNS

-152 SSTALD
+152 SSTTIELD
-158 PSTDTRY
+158 NTRY

-173 GSNTGADRT
+173 GSNTGAERT

-189 SSVSVPWVINQTG
+189 RGVSVPWVINQTG

-214 TLDIENPYTLTD
+214 TLDVENPYTLTD
-226 NLNFGFSVIYTPT
+226 NLNFVFPITYTPT

-265 SGNQTTATFRSQW
+265 SGNQTTATFKSQW
-278 SENTGSSDRTATVT
+278 SENTGVSDRTATVT
-292 FNLVKDGVTLAT
+292 FNLVKNGVTLAT
-304 KDWVVNQASTAST
+304 KDWVVNQAST
-317 VVLPSVSVYEPN
+317 VVLPSVSVPNSN
-329 ISVGPGDTQTIIP
+329 ISVGPGDTQVVIEAD
-342 VNYNLGNV
+342 YSLGNV
-350 TGTIL
+350 TGSIL
-355 DPVIDETNF
+355 DPVIDETNL
-364 PGFQII
+364 PGFQIV
-370 GSSEDVGHNAK
+370 GSREEVSGLTK
-381 TVYYTASFSAN
+381 KIFYTASFPAN
-392 TDPTS
+392 TDHTTK
-397 RQATVDFEITYQGHS
+397 QATVDFEITYQGHS
-412 SKATVTVNQGPAAAV
+412 SKATVTVSQGPLIV
-427 ASTVKV
+427 NSVTVD
-433 IPEHQTISADGGEV
+433 PESQTISSDGGNV
-447 GVTVSY
+447 NVKVTY
-453 EGRQGWTINLPKNS
+453 TGRQGWTINLPKNS
-467 PPYNETVLS
+467 PPYGETVQS
-476 MDDYSKVSR
+476 MDDYSKVSL
-485 FTITIPANGDP
+485 FTLEIPANETP
-496 DPKEYKITYSMTSGS
+496 DLVNYYVTYSMTSGS
-511 ATKGA
+511 ATKEA
-516 IATIVQDAEADPL
+516 VATIVQDGFDPI
-529 APRVKVLS
+529 APKVKVLS

-557 NVIPPAGPAYTIT
+557 NVIPPAGPTYKISK
-570 RGAAVID
+570 GGAVID
-577 VVGPTSYPAEPDF
+577 VISPTSYPSEPDF
-590 TASYTVETRAQQW
+590 TASYTVKTIANQW
-603 TEPFTG
+603 TASYMG
-609 SVVFKIATG
+609 SVEFRIAQGETV
-618 STMLASD
+618 LASD
-625 VLNIQMAP
+625 VLYVQMAP

-647 PDTGSGDKP
+647 PDTGSGDRP
-656 TVRLLSTPVY
+656 TVRLVSTPVY

-685 SSVKAPVWS
+685 SSVKTPVWS
-694 YMSSGTAN
+694 YISSGTAN

-761 PDPDIILNTTLVSVP
+761 PDPDIILNTTLASVP

-790 ISSVANIPQL
+790 ISSIANIPAL
-800 KSEEGTW
+800 RSEEGTW

-847 GIETSNVFRLEQG
+847 GIETSNTFRLEQG
-860 AYQSGTVADSGLI
+860 AYQSGTVVDSGLI

-904 MFKAPNENNLI
+904 MFKAPNESNLI

-930 FPTGNTSRPLF
+930 FPIGNTSRPLF

-947 SNQDYEYSVVDD
+947 GNQDYEYSVVDD

-995 AVYANG
+995 TVYANG
-1001 YKVFSTTPSA
+1001 YKVFTTTPSA

-1022 ECGTWQVKEG
+1022 ECGTWQIKQG

-1047 IYYYNKHA
+1047 IYYYNKYA

-1075 TYTNPRR
+1075 TYTNPRG
-1082 RSRIYQ
+1082 RSRVYQ

-1157 LESETTQ
+1157 LESEITQ

>member
-1 MALAINFEFSP
+1 MALAINFKFSP
-12 LTVPTQGDIATEVI
+12 LTVKFQGDLVTEEI

-44 LSTEEAGNQTTLT
+44 LSTGKTGNQTTIE
-57 VDFDIP
+57 VEFDIP
-63 GNNSKKDVSI
+63 GNNSNRDVSI
-73 PVKVRASNKLE
+73 PITVRASSELE

-89 LDVVI
+89 LEVVI
-94 AGDTNS
+94 AGDTSKN
-100 STSVVLIPLESSPK
+100 TSVVLIPLESSPK

-126 VFCASGSTFAGLGH
+126 VFCASGSAFAGLAH
-140 TVDQSW
+140 PVDQSW

-152 SSTALD
+152 SSANVGVGN
-158 PSTDTRY
+158 TRY
-165 IANFPLTV
+165 IANFPITV
-173 GSNTGADRT
+173 GSNTGPERT
-182 ATLTFSN
+182 ATITFRN
-189 SSVSVPWVINQTG
+189 KDVSVPWVINQTG
-202 SAVSPETPTGSL
+202 GAVSPETPTGSL

-239 DATLSFTTSSSEE
+239 DATLTFTTSSSEE

-265 SGNQTTATFRSQW
+265 AGNQTTATFRSQW
-278 SENTGSSDRTATVT
+278 SENTGTSDRTATIT

-304 KDWVVNQASTAST
+304 KDWVVNQAAST
-317 VVLPSVSVYEPN
+317 VDLPSVSVPNNN

-342 VNYNLGNV
+342 VYYNLGDG

-370 GSSEDVGHNAK
+370 GSTEDVGHNAK

-392 TDPTS
+392 TDPVS
-397 RQATVDFEITYQGHS
+397 KEATVDFEITYQGHS
-412 SKATVTVNQGPAAAV
+412 STARVTVNQGPAAV
-427 ASTVKV
+427 PSEVKV
-433 IPEHQTISADGGEV
+433 EPVFQKISADGGEAT
-447 GVTVSY
+447 VTVTY
-453 EGRQGWTINLPKNS
+453 TGIQGWTINLPKPSS
-467 PPYNETVLS
+467 PPYSETVLS
-476 MDDYSKVSR
+476 MNDYSKVSR
-485 FTITIPANGDP
+485 FTITILPNEDP

-511 ATKGA
+511 TTRGA
-516 IATIVQDAEADPL
+516 IATIAQDAGEDPNPL
-529 APRVKVLS
+529 APKVKVLS

-557 NVIPPAGPAYTIT
+557 NVIPPAGPTYKVTKG
-570 RGAAVID
+570 GALID
-577 VVGPTSYPAEPDF
+577 VTSPTSYPAEPDF
-590 TASYTVETRAQQW
+590 TASYTVATRGNQW
-603 TEPFTG
+603 TSSYMG
-609 SVVFKIATG
+609 SVEFRIATG
-618 STMLASD
+618 STVLASD
-625 VLNIQMAP
+625 VLYVQMAA
-633 GSGSGGGGGTDPGT
+633 GSGSGGGTDPGT

-656 TVRLLSTPVY
+656 TVRVVSTPVY

-685 SSVKAPVWS
+685 SSVKTPVWS
-694 YMSSGTAN
+694 YISSGTAD

-721 AATIGTNETL
+721 AATIGANETQ

-756 QGYEQ
+756 QGYE
-761 PDPDIILNTTLVSVP
+761 PVDPDIILNTTLASVP
-776 YDQTVYYVTADYYG
+776 YNQTVYYVTADYYG

-800 KSEEGTW
+800 RSEEGTW

-860 AYQSGTVADSGLI
+860 AYQSGTVAGSGLI

-904 MFKAPNENNLI
+904 MFKAPNESNLI

-930 FPTGNTSRPLF
+930 FPIGNTSRPLF

-947 SNQDYEYSVVDD
+947 GNQDYQYDVVDD

-969 SLSRPYQKELA
+969 NLSRPYQSELA

-1001 YKVFSTTPSA
+1001 YKVFTTTPSA

-1022 ECGTWQVKEG
+1022 ECGTWQVKQG
-1032 STLLYSWNTVDAKYV
+1032 STLLQSWNVVDAKYV
-1047 IYYYNKHA
+1047 IYYYNKYA

-1082 RSRIYQ
+1082 RSRVYQ
-1088 SNVVTNYKINTGIL
+1088 SNAVLNYKINTGIL
-1102 TDTESPVVSEIV
+1102 TDKESPVVSEIV

-1157 LESETTQ
+1157 LESEITQ

>member
-1 MALAINFEFSP
+1 MALEVNFSLSP
-12 LTVPTQGDIATEVI
+12 LTVISQGDIATEVI
-26 TITDA
+26 TLTDA

-44 LSTEEAGNQTTLT
+44 ISTEETQNQKVVT
-57 VDFDIP
+57 VEFDVP

-73 PVKVRASNKLE
+73 PVIVRASGELD

-94 AGDTNS
+94 AGNTSS

-126 VFCASGSTFAGLGH
+126 VFCASGSAFAGLGH

-152 SSTALD
+152 SSANVGVD
-158 PSTDTRY
+158 NTRY
-165 IANFPLTV
+165 IANFPITV
-173 GSNTGADRT
+173 GSNTGAERT

-189 SSVSVPWVINQTG
+189 RGVSVPWVINQTG

-214 TLDIENPYTLTD
+214 TLDVENPYTLTD
-226 NLNFGFSVIYTPT
+226 DSLLNFAFTIIYTPT
-239 DATLSFTTSSSEE
+239 DATLTFTTSSSEE

-265 SGNQTTATFRSQW
+265 SGNQTTANFRSQW
-278 SENTGSSDRTATVT
+278 SENTGISDRTATIT

-304 KDWVVNQASTAST
+304 KDWVVNQAST
-317 VVLPSVSVYEPN
+317 VVLPSVSVPN
-329 ISVGPGDTQTIIP
+329 SSISVGPGDTQTIIP
-342 VNYNLGNV
+342 VYYSLGNV
-350 TGTIL
+350 TGSIL
-355 DPVIDETNF
+355 DPIIDESNF
-364 PGFQII
+364 PGFQIV

-412 SKATVTVNQGPAAAV
+412 SKATVTVNQGPAAV

-433 IPEHQTISADGGEV
+433 VPEHQTISADGGEAT
-447 GVTVSY
+447 VTVTY
-453 EGRQGWTINLPKNS
+453 TGRQGWTINLPKNS
-467 PPYNETVLS
+467 PPYGETVQS

-485 FTITIPANGDP
+485 FTIDIPANDSP
-496 DPKEYKITYSMTSGS
+496 DPKEYLITYSMTSGS

-516 IATIVQDAEADPL
+516 IATIVQDGVADPL
-529 APRVKVLS
+529 APKVRVLS

-557 NVIPPAGPAYTIT
+557 NVIPPAGPTYKIT
-570 RGAAVID
+570 KGGAVID
-577 VVGPTSYPAEPDF
+577 VVTPTSYPSEPDF
-590 TASYTVETRAQQW
+590 TSSYTVSTDAQQW

-609 SVVFKIATG
+609 SVEFRIASGETV
-618 STMLASD
+618 LASD
-625 VLNIQMAP
+625 VLYIQMAP

-656 TVRLLSTPVY
+656 TVRVLSTPVY
-666 VGNTE
+666 VGNAE
-671 TTANFLVEY
+671 TTANFSVEY

-685 SSVKAPVWS
+685 SSVKTPVWS
-694 YMSSGTAN
+694 YISSGTAD
-702 WNGNPTV
+702 WNGNPTI

-721 AATIGTNETL
+721 AATIGANETQ
-731 TNRVLEATFE
+731 TNRTLEATFE

-756 QGYEQ
+756 QGYE
-761 PDPDIILNTTLVSVP
+761 PVDPDIILNTTLVSVP
-776 YDQTVYYVTADYYG
+776 YNQTVYYVTADYYG
-790 ISSVANIPQL
+790 ISSIVNIPEL
-800 KSEEGTW
+800 RSEEGTW

-860 AYQSGTVADSGLI
+860 AYQSGTVVDSGLI

-904 MFKAPNENNLI
+904 MFKAPNESNLI
-915 VNFNRLVESFLAPRE
+915 VNFNRLVESFLEPR
-930 FPTGNTSRPLF
+930 
-941 SFTASF
+941 
-947 SNQDYEYSVVDD
+947 
-959 WSYNDEDFQV
+959 
-969 SLSRPYQKELA
+969 
-980 LGQYLVYSLLNASTI
+980 
-995 AVYANG
+995 
-1001 YKVFSTTPSA
+1001 
-1011 NEYYDISRRVT
+1011 
-1022 ECGTWQVKEG
+1022 
-1032 STLLYSWNTVDAKYV
+1032 
-1047 IYYYNKHA
+1047 
-1055 GWDSFVVKGPV
+1055 
-1066 VPSVTVARD
+1066 
-1075 TYTNPRR
+1075 
-1082 RSRIYQ
+1082 
-1088 SNVVTNYKINTGIL
+1088 
-1102 TDTESPVVSEIV
+1102 
-1114 ASPEVVLHDLENKN
+1114 
-1128 LISVK
+1128 
-1133 VITDS
+1133 
-1138 VERKTFRN
+1138 
-1146 QGRQFATYQFD
+1146 
-1157 LESETTQ
+1157 
-1164 VRR
+1164 

>member
-1 MALAINFEFSP
+1 MALAIDFSISP
-12 LTVPTQGDIATEVI
+12 ISVGHLGEPVMEEI

-31 TSWSIDSPFPYEI
+31 TSWSIDSPFLYEI
-44 LSTEEAGNQTTLT
+44 ISTKEEGNQTIIT
-57 VDFDIP
+57 VEFDVP
-63 GNNSKKDVSI
+63 GNNSNRSVSI
-73 PVKVRASNKLE
+73 PVKVRASGELE

-100 STSVVLIPLESSPK
+100 KTSVVLIPLESSPK

-126 VFCASGSTFAGLGH
+126 VFCASGSAFAGLAH

-152 SSTALD
+152 SSANVELD
-158 PSTDTRY
+158 NTRY
-165 IANFPLTV
+165 IANFPITV
-173 GSNTGADRT
+173 GSNTGPDRT

-189 SSVSVPWVINQTG
+189 RGISVPWVINQTG

-226 NLNFGFSVIYTPT
+226 NLNFAFSVIYTPT
-239 DATLSFTTSSSEE
+239 DATLTFTTSSSEE

-278 SENTGSSDRTATVT
+278 SENTGVSDRTATVT

-304 KDWVVNQASTAST
+304 KDWVVNQAST
-317 VVLPSVSVYEPN
+317 VDLPRVSVPN
-329 ISVGPGDTQTIIP
+329 SSISVGNSDTQVVIEAD
-342 VNYNLGNV
+342 YYLGNV
-350 TGTIL
+350 TGSIL
-355 DPVIDETNF
+355 DPVIDETNL
-364 PGFQII
+364 PGFQIV
-370 GSSEDVGHNAK
+370 GSSEEVSGLTK
-381 TVYYTASFSAN
+381 KIFYTASFPAN
-392 TDPTS
+392 TDHVS
-397 RQATVDFEITYQGHS
+397 KQATVDFEITYQGHS
-412 SKATVTVNQGPAAAV
+412 SKATVTVVQEPLIVTSVTVDPESQTISEDGGDV
-427 ASTVKV
+427 TVKV
-433 IPEHQTISADGGEV
+433 TYTGK
-447 GVTVSY
+447 
-453 EGRQGWTINLPKNS
+453 QGWTIELPKS
-467 PPYNETVLS
+467 PLPYGETVQS
-476 MDDYSKVSR
+476 INDYSKVSL
-485 FTITIPANGDP
+485 FTVSVPANEDP

-511 ATKGA
+511 ATKEA
-516 IATIVQDAEADPL
+516 TATIVQDGFDPI
-529 APRVKVLS
+529 APKVRVLS

-557 NVIPPAGPAYTIT
+557 NVIPPAGPTYDVTKG
-570 RGAAVID
+570 GALIKVES
-577 VVGPTSYPAEPDF
+577 PTSFPSEPDF
-590 TASYTVETRAQQW
+590 TASYTVSTRANQW
-603 TEPFTG
+603 TSSYMG
-609 SVVFKIATG
+609 SVEFRIASGETV
-618 STMLASD
+618 LASD
-625 VLNIQMAP
+625 VLYVQMAA

-647 PDTGSGDKP
+647 PDTGSGDRP
-656 TVRLLSTPVY
+656 TVRVLSTPVY
-666 VGNTE
+666 VGNAE
-671 TTANFLVEY
+671 TTANFSVEY

-685 SSVKAPVWS
+685 STVKTPVWS
-694 YMSSGTAN
+694 YISSGTAN

-709 SSLGNNLYRYTY
+709 SSLGNSLYRYTY
-721 AATIGTNETL
+721 AATIGTNETQ

-741 AVSGSYSAE
+741 AASGSYSAE

-756 QGYEQ
+756 QGYE
-761 PDPDIILNTTLVSVP
+761 PVDPDIILNTTLASVP
-776 YDQTVYYVTADYYG
+776 YNQTVYYVTADYYG

-800 KSEEGTW
+800 RSEEGTW

-860 AYQSGTVADSGLI
+860 AYQSGTVAGSGLI

-930 FPTGNTSRPLF
+930 FPIGNTSRPLF

-947 SNQDYEYSVVDD
+947 GNQDYEYSVVDD

-969 SLSRPYQKELA
+969 NLSRPYQSELA
-980 LGQYLVYSLLNASTI
+980 LGQYLVYSVLNASTI
-995 AVYANG
+995 TVYANG
-1001 YKVFSTTPSA
+1001 YKVFTTTPSA

-1022 ECGTWQVKEG
+1022 ECGTWQVKQG
-1032 STLLYSWNTVDAKYV
+1032 STLLQSWNTVDAKYV
-1047 IYYYNKHA
+1047 IYYYNKYA

-1066 VPSVTVARD
+1066 VPSVAVARD

-1082 RSRIYQ
+1082 RSRVYQ

-1102 TDTESPVVSEIV
+1102 TDKESPVVSEIV
-1114 ASPEVVLHDLENKN
+1114 ASPAVVLHDLENKN

-1138 VERKTFRN
+1138 VERKTFKN

>member
-1 MALAINFEFSP
+1 MALEVNFSLSP
-12 LTVPTQGDIATEVI
+12 LTVGFQGDIATEVI

-44 LSTEEAGNQTTLT
+44 ISTEETQNQKVVT
-57 VDFDIP
+57 VEFDVP

-73 PVKVRASNKLE
+73 PVIVRASGQLD

-94 AGDTNS
+94 AGNTNS

-152 SSTALD
+152 SSTTIELD
-158 PSTDTRY
+158 NTRY

-173 GSNTGADRT
+173 GSNTGAERT

-189 SSVSVPWVINQTG
+189 RGVSVPWVINQTG

-214 TLDIENPYTLTD
+214 TLDVENPYTLTD
-226 NLNFGFSVIYTPT
+226 NLNFVFPVTYTPT

-265 SGNQTTATFRSQW
+265 SGNQTTATFKSQW
-278 SENTGSSDRTATVT
+278 SENTGVSDRTATVT

-304 KDWVVNQASTAST
+304 KDWVVNQAST
-317 VVLPSVSVYEPN
+317 VVLPSVSVPNSN
-329 ISVGPGDTQTIIP
+329 ISVGPGDTQVVIEAD
-342 VNYNLGNV
+342 YSLGNV
-350 TGTIL
+350 TGSIL
-355 DPVIDETNF
+355 DPVIDETNL
-364 PGFQII
+364 PGFQIV
-370 GSSEDVGHNAK
+370 GSREEVSGLTKKVF
-381 TVYYTASFSAN
+381 YTASFPAN
-392 TDPTS
+392 TDHTTK
-397 RQATVDFEITYQGHS
+397 QATVDFEITYQGHS
-412 SKATVTVNQGPAAAV
+412 SKATVTVSQGPLIV
-427 ASTVKV
+427 NSVTVD
-433 IPEHQTISADGGEV
+433 PESQTISSDGGNV
-447 GVTVSY
+447 NVKVTY
-453 EGRQGWTINLPKNS
+453 TGRQGWTINLPKNS
-467 PPYNETVLS
+467 PPYGETVQS
-476 MDDYSKVSR
+476 MDDYSKVSL
-485 FTITIPANGDP
+485 FTLEIPANETP
-496 DPKEYKITYSMTSGS
+496 DLVNYYVTYSMTSGS
-511 ATKGA
+511 ATKEA
-516 IATIVQDAEADPL
+516 VATIVQDGFDPI
-529 APRVKVLS
+529 APKVKVLS

-557 NVIPPAGPAYTIT
+557 NVIPPAGPTYKISK
-570 RGAAVID
+570 GGAVID
-577 VVGPTSYPAEPDF
+577 VISPTSYPSEPDF
-590 TASYTVETRAQQW
+590 TASYTVKTIANQW
-603 TEPFTG
+603 TAPYTG
-609 SVVFKIATG
+609 SVEFRIAQGETV
-618 STMLASD
+618 LASD
-625 VLNIQMAP
+625 VLYVQMAP

-647 PDTGSGDKP
+647 PDTGSGDRP
-656 TVRLLSTPVY
+656 TVRLVSTPVY

-685 SSVKAPVWS
+685 SSVKTPVWS
-694 YMSSGTAN
+694 YISSGTAN

-761 PDPDIILNTTLVSVP
+761 PDPDIILNTTLASVP

-790 ISSVANIPQL
+790 ISSIANIPAL
-800 KSEEGTW
+800 RSEEGTW

-847 GIETSNVFRLEQG
+847 GIETSNTFRLEQG
-860 AYQSGTVADSGLI
+860 AYQSGTVVDSGLI

-904 MFKAPNENNLI
+904 MFKAPNESNLI

-930 FPTGNTSRPLF
+930 FPIGNTSRPLF

-947 SNQDYEYSVVDD
+947 GNQDYEYSVVDD

-995 AVYANG
+995 TVYANG
-1001 YKVFSTTPSA
+1001 YKVFTTTPSA

-1022 ECGTWQVKEG
+1022 ECGTWQIKQG

-1047 IYYYNKHA
+1047 IYYYNKYA

-1075 TYTNPRR
+1075 TYTNPRG
-1082 RSRIYQ
+1082 RSRVYQ

-1157 LESETTQ
+1157 LESEITQ

>member
-1 MALAINFEFSP
+1 MALAIDFSISP
-12 LTVPTQGDIATEVI
+12 ISVSHLGEPVTETI
-26 TITDA
+26 TLTDA

-44 LSTEEAGNQTTLT
+44 TSTREEGNQTIVD

-63 GNNSKKDVSI
+63 GNNSNRSVSI
-73 PVKVRASNKLE
+73 PITVRASGELE

-100 STSVVLIPLESSPK
+100 KTSVVLIPLESSPK

-126 VFCASGSTFAGLGH
+126 VFCASGSAFAGLSH
-140 TVDQSW
+140 SVDQSW

-158 PSTDTRY
+158 SNTRY

-173 GSNTGADRT
+173 GSNTGPDRT

-189 SSVSVPWVINQTG
+189 RGIGVPWVINQTG

-226 NLNFGFSVIYTPT
+226 DLNFGFYVTYTPT

-265 SGNQTTATFRSQW
+265 AGNQTTATFRSQW
-278 SENTGSSDRTATVT
+278 SENTGISDRTATIT

-304 KDWVVNQASTAST
+304 KDWVVNQAST
-317 VVLPSVSVYEPN
+317 VVLPSVSVPNSN

-342 VNYNLGNV
+342 VYYSLGNV
-350 TGTIL
+350 TGSIL
-355 DPVIDETNF
+355 DPIIDESNF

-370 GSSEDVGHNAK
+370 GSTEDPGKNAK
-381 TVYYTASFSAN
+381 TVYYTASFPAN

-397 RQATVDFEITYQGHS
+397 RQAIVDFEITYQGHS
-412 SKATVTVNQGPAAAV
+412 STARVTVNQGPAAV

-433 IPEHQTISADGGEV
+433 VPEHQTVSADGGEV

-453 EGRQGWTINLPKNS
+453 EGRQGWSINLPKNS

-485 FTITIPANGDP
+485 FTITIQPNTDP
-496 DPKEYKITYSMTSGS
+496 DPKEYLITYSMTSGS

-516 IATIVQDAEADPL
+516 IATIVQDGVADPL

-557 NVIPPAGPAYTIT
+557 NVIPPAVPDYTVT
-570 RGAAVID
+570 RGGALIK
-577 VVGPTSYPAEPDF
+577 VVEPTSYPSEPDF
-590 TASYTVETRAQQW
+590 TASYTVSTRAQQW
-603 TEPFTG
+603 PKPYTG
-609 SVVFKIATG
+609 SVEFRIAHG
-618 STMLASD
+618 STVLASD
-625 VLNIQMAP
+625 VLYVQMAP

-647 PDTGSGDKP
+647 PDTGSGDRP
-656 TVRLLSTPVY
+656 TVRLVSTPVY

-671 TTANFLVEY
+671 TTANFLAEY
-680 FLPQG
+680 FLPKG
-685 SSVKAPVWS
+685 SSVKTPVWS
-694 YMSSGTAN
+694 YISSGTAN

-709 SSLGNNLYRYTY
+709 SSLGNGLYRYTY
-721 AATIGTNETL
+721 TANIGTNETL

-741 AVSGSYSAE
+741 VVSGSYSAE

-756 QGYEQ
+756 QGYE
-761 PDPDIILNTTLVSVP
+761 PVDPDIILNTTLVSVP
-776 YDQTVYYVTADYYG
+776 YNQTVYYVTADYYG

-860 AYQSGTVADSGLI
+860 AYQSGTVVDSGLI

-915 VNFNRLVESFLAPRE
+915 VNFNRLVESFLEPRE
-930 FPTGNTSRPLF
+930 FPIGNTSRPLF

-947 SNQDYEYSVVDD
+947 GNQDYEYSVVDD
-959 WSYNDEDFQV
+959 WSYNDADFEV

-995 AVYANG
+995 TVYANG
-1001 YKVFSTTPSA
+1001 YKVFTTTPSA

-1022 ECGTWQVKEG
+1022 ECGTWQIKQG

-1047 IYYYNKHA
+1047 IYYYNKYA

-1082 RSRIYQ
+1082 RSRVYQ

-1157 LESETTQ
+1157 LESEITK

>member
-1 MALAINFEFSP
+1 MALAINFNLSP
-12 LTVPTQGDIATEVI
+12 LIVQTQGDIATEEI

-31 TSWSIDSPFPYEI
+31 TSWSIDSPFPYEVI
-44 LSTEEAGNQTTLT
+44 LTEETQNQKVIT
-57 VDFDIP
+57 VEFDVP
-63 GNNSKKDVSI
+63 GNNSKRDVSI
-73 PVKVRASNKLE
+73 PVTVRASSELE

-89 LDVVI
+89 LEVVI
-94 AGDTNS
+94 AGDTSKN
-100 STSVVLIPLESSPK
+100 TSVVLIPLESSPK

-152 SSTALD
+152 SSAPIASD
-158 PSTDTRY
+158 NTRY
-165 IANFPLTV
+165 IANFPITV
-173 GSNTGADRT
+173 GSNTGPDRT
-182 ATLTFSN
+182 ATLTFTN
-189 SSVSVPWVINQTG
+189 RGVSVPWVINQTG

-214 TLDIENPYTLTD
+214 TLDVENPYTLTN

-239 DATLSFTTSSSEE
+239 DATLTFTTSSSEE

-265 SGNQTTATFRSQW
+265 AGNQTTATFRSQW
-278 SENTGSSDRTATVT
+278 SENTGVSDRTATVT

-304 KDWVVNQASTAST
+304 KDWVVNQAST
-317 VVLPSVSVYEPN
+317 VDLPSVSVPVSS
-329 ISVGPGDTQTIIP
+329 ISVGNSDTQVVIEAD
-342 VNYNLGNV
+342 YYLGNV
-350 TGTIL
+350 TGSIL
-355 DPVIDETNF
+355 DPVIDETYL
-364 PGFQII
+364 PGFQIV
-370 GSSEDVGHNAK
+370 GSSEEVSGLTK
-381 TVYYTASFSAN
+381 KVFYTASFPAN
-392 TDPTS
+392 TDHVAK
-397 RQATVDFEITYQGHS
+397 QATVDFEITYQGHS
-412 SKATVTVNQGPAAAV
+412 STAKVTVVQDPLIVSSVTVDPESQTVSSDGGNV
-427 ASTVKV
+427 NVKV
-433 IPEHQTISADGGEV
+433 TYTGK
-447 GVTVSY
+447 
-453 EGRQGWTINLPKNS
+453 QGWTIELPKNS
-467 PPYNETVLS
+467 PPYGETVQS
-476 MDDYSKVSR
+476 INDYSKVSL
-485 FTITIPANGDP
+485 FTLEIPANDSP
-496 DPKEYKITYSMTSGS
+496 DPVNYYVTYSMTSGS
-511 ATKGA
+511 ATKEA
-516 IATIVQDAEADPL
+516 VATIVQDGFDPI
-529 APRVKVLS
+529 APKVRVLS

-557 NVIPPAGPAYTIT
+557 NVIPPAGPTYDVTKG
-570 RGAAVID
+570 GALID
-577 VVGPTSYPAEPDF
+577 VTSPTSFPSEPDF
-590 TASYTVETRAQQW
+590 TASYTVATRDNQW
-603 TEPFTG
+603 TSSYMG
-609 SVVFKIATG
+609 SVEFRIASGETV
-618 STMLASD
+618 LASD
-625 VLNIQMAP
+625 VLYVQMAA
-633 GSGSGGGGGTDPGT
+633 GSGSGGGTDPGT
-647 PDTGSGDKP
+647 PDTGSGDRP
-656 TVRLLSTPVY
+656 TVRLVSTPVY
-666 VGNTE
+666 VGNAE

-694 YMSSGTAN
+694 YISSGTAD
-702 WNGNPTV
+702 WNGSPTI

-721 AATIGTNETL
+721 AATIGANETL

-756 QGYEQ
+756 QGYE
-761 PDPDIILNTTLVSVP
+761 PVDPDIVLNTTLASVP
-776 YDQTVYYVTADYYG
+776 YNQTVYYVTADYYG
-790 ISSVANIPQL
+790 ISSIANIPEL
-800 KSEEGTW
+800 RSEEGTW

-847 GIETSNVFRLEQG
+847 GIETSNTFRLEQG
-860 AYQSGTVADSGLI
+860 AYQSGTVVDSGLI

-904 MFKAPNENNLI
+904 MFKAPNESNLI

-930 FPTGNTSRPLF
+930 FPIGNTSRPLF

-947 SNQDYEYSVVDD
+947 GNQDYEYSVVDD

-969 SLSRPYQKELA
+969 NLSRPYQSELA
-980 LGQYLVYSLLNASTI
+980 LGQYLVYSLLNASSI

-1011 NEYYDISRRVT
+1011 NEYYDISRRVN
-1022 ECGTWQVKEG
+1022 ECGTWQVKQG
-1032 STLLYSWNTVDAKYV
+1032 STLLQSWNVVDAKYV
-1047 IYYYNKHA
+1047 IYYYNKYA

-1082 RSRIYQ
+1082 RSRVYQ
-1088 SNVVTNYKINTGIL
+1088 SNVVDNYKINTGIL
-1102 TDTESPVVSEIV
+1102 TDKESPVVSEIV

>member
-12 LTVPTQGDIATEVI
+12 LTVQTQGDDQAFERI

-44 LSTEEAGNQTTLT
+44 LSTGKTGNQTTIE
-57 VDFDIP
+57 VEFDVP
-63 GNNSKKDVSI
+63 GNNSNKSVSI
-73 PVKVRASNKLE
+73 PVTVRASSELE

-94 AGDTNS
+94 AADTNS
-100 STSVVLIPLESSPK
+100 KTSVVLIPLESSPK

-152 SSTALD
+152 SSAAVG
-158 PSTDTRY
+158 PGNTRY
-165 IANFPLTV
+165 IANFPITV

-189 SSVSVPWVINQTG
+189 RGIDVPWVINQTG

-214 TLDIENPYTLTD
+214 TLDVENPYTLTD

-265 SGNQTTATFRSQW
+265 AGNQTTATFRSQW
-278 SENTGSSDRTATVT
+278 SENTGISDRTATVT

-304 KDWVVNQASTAST
+304 KDWVVNQAST
-317 VVLPSVSVYEPN
+317 VDLPRVSVPTSS
-329 ISVGPGDTQTIIP
+329 ISVGNSDTQVVIEAD
-342 VNYNLGNV
+342 YYLGNV
-350 TGTIL
+350 TGSIL
-355 DPVIDETNF
+355 DPVIDETNL
-364 PGFQII
+364 PGFQIV
-370 GSSEDVGHNAK
+370 GSSEEVSGLTK
-381 TVYYTASFSAN
+381 KIFYTASFPAN
-392 TDPTS
+392 TDHVS
-397 RQATVDFEITYQGHS
+397 KQATVDFEITYQGHS
-412 SKATVTVNQGPAAAV
+412 STTKVTVVQDPLIVTSVTVDPESQTISEDGGEATVTV
-427 ASTVKV
+427 TY
-433 IPEHQTISADGGEV
+433 T
-447 GVTVSY
+447 
-453 EGRQGWTINLPKNS
+453 GRQGWTIELPKPSS
-467 PPYNETVLS
+467 PPYNESVLS

-511 ATKGA
+511 ATKEA
-516 IATIVQDAEADPL
+516 IATIVQDGFDPI
-529 APRVKVLS
+529 APKVRVLS

-557 NVIPPAGPAYTIT
+557 NVIPPAVPTYDVTKG
-570 RGAAVID
+570 GALID
-577 VVGPTSYPAEPDF
+577 VVTPTSYPSEPDF
-590 TASYTVETRAQQW
+590 TASYTVSTRANQW
-603 TEPFTG
+603 PDPYMG
-609 SVVFKIATG
+609 SVEFRISTG
-618 STMLASD
+618 STVLASD
-625 VLNIQMAP
+625 VLYVQMAA
-633 GSGSGGGGGTDPGT
+633 GSGSSGGGGTDPGT

-656 TVRLLSTPVY
+656 TVRLVSTPVY

-671 TTANFLVEY
+671 TTANFLAEY
-680 FLPQG
+680 FLPKG
-685 SSVKAPVWS
+685 SSVKTPVWS
-694 YMSSGTAN
+694 YISSGTAN
-702 WNGNPTV
+702 WKGNPTV
-709 SSLGNNLYRYTY
+709 SSLGNGLYRYTY
-721 AATIGTNETL
+721 AATIGTNETAA
-731 TNRVLEATFE
+731 NRVLEATFE
-741 AVSGSYSAE
+741 VVSGSYSAE

-761 PDPDIILNTTLVSVP
+761 PDPDIILNTTLASVP
-776 YDQTVYYVTADYYG
+776 YNQTVYYVTADYYG

-800 KSEEGTW
+800 RSEEGTW

-860 AYQSGTVADSGLI
+860 AYQSGTVVDSGLI

-930 FPTGNTSRPLF
+930 FPIGNTSRPLF

-947 SNQDYEYSVVDD
+947 GNQDYEYSVVDD

-969 SLSRPYQKELA
+969 NLSRPYQSELA

-1001 YKVFSTTPSA
+1001 YKVFTTTPSA

-1022 ECGTWQVKEG
+1022 ECGTWQVKQG
-1032 STLLYSWNTVDAKYV
+1032 STLLQSWNVVDAKYV
-1047 IYYYNKHA
+1047 IYYYNKYA

-1066 VPSVTVARD
+1066 VPSVAVARD

-1082 RSRIYQ
+1082 RSRVYQ

-1102 TDTESPVVSEIV
+1102 TDKESPVVSEIV

-1133 VITDS
+1133 VITGS
-1138 VERKTFRN
+1138 VERKTFKN

>member
-1 MALAINFEFSP
+1 MALAINFSISP
-12 LTVPTQGDIATEVI
+12 LAVVSQGDLVAERI

-44 LSTEEAGNQTTLT
+44 ISTEETQNQKVVT
-57 VDFDIP
+57 VEFDVP
-63 GNNSKKDVSI
+63 GNNSNRSVSI
-73 PVKVRASNKLE
+73 PVTVRASSGLE

-100 STSVVLIPLESSPK
+100 KTSVVLIPLESSPK

-126 VFCASGSTFAGLGH
+126 VFCASGSAFAGLAH
-140 TVDQSW
+140 PVDQSW

-152 SSTALD
+152 SSANVGVD
-158 PSTDTRY
+158 NTRY
-165 IANFPLTV
+165 IANFPITV

-182 ATLTFSN
+182 ATITFSN
-189 SSVSVPWVINQTG
+189 RGIDVPWVINQTG

-214 TLDIENPYTLTD
+214 TLDVENPYTLTD
-226 NLNFGFSVIYTPT
+226 NLSFTFPVIYTPT

-252 GFLVDARIQGTST
+252 GFLVDARIQGTNT

-278 SENTGSSDRTATVT
+278 SENTGVSDRTATVT

-304 KDWVVNQASTAST
+304 KDWVVNQAST
-317 VVLPSVSVYEPN
+317 VVLPSVSVYQNN

-342 VNYNLGNV
+342 VNYSLGNV

-412 SKATVTVNQGPAAAV
+412 SKASVVVNQGPAAV
-427 ASTVKV
+427 ASTVTVK
-433 IPEHQTISADGGEV
+433 PEHQTISEDGGEAT
-447 GVTVSY
+447 VTVSY
-453 EGRQGWTINLPKNS
+453 EGRQGWTINLPKS
-467 PPYNETVLS
+467 PLPYGETVLS
-476 MDDYSKVSR
+476 IDDYSKVSL
-485 FTITIPANGDP
+485 FTLTIPANDSP
-496 DPKEYKITYSMTSGS
+496 DPKEYLITYSMTSGS

-516 IATIVQDAEADPL
+516 IATIVQDGVADPL

-557 NVIPPAGPAYTIT
+557 NVIPPAGPTYKIT
-570 RGAAVID
+570 KGGALID
-577 VVGPTSYPAEPDF
+577 VVTPTSYPAEPDF
-590 TASYTVETRAQQW
+590 TASYTVATRGNQW
-603 TEPFTG
+603 TSSYMG
-609 SVVFKIATG
+609 SVEFRIASGETV
-618 STMLASD
+618 LASD
-625 VLNIQMAP
+625 VLYVQMAP

-656 TVRLLSTPVY
+656 TVRVLSTPVY
-666 VGNTE
+666 VGNAE

-685 SSVKAPVWS
+685 SSVKTPVWS
-694 YMSSGTAN
+694 YISSGTAD

-721 AATIGTNETL
+721 AATIGANETQ
-731 TNRVLEATFE
+731 TNRTLEATFE

-756 QGYEQ
+756 QGYE
-761 PDPDIILNTTLVSVP
+761 PVDPDIILNTTLVSVP
-776 YDQTVYYVTADYYG
+776 YNQTVYYVTADYYG
-790 ISSVANIPQL
+790 ISSIANIPSL
-800 KSEEGTW
+800 RSEEGTW

-818 NHVKVIWKLQGSVN
+818 NHVRVIWKLQGSVN

-860 AYQSGTVADSGLI
+860 AYQSGTVVDSGLI

-885 NDIYNMVLKS
+885 NDIYNMALKS

-904 MFKAPNENNLI
+904 MFKAPNESNLI

-930 FPTGNTSRPLF
+930 FPIGNTSRPLF

-947 SNQDYEYSVVDD
+947 GNQDYEYSVVDD
-959 WSYNDEDFQV
+959 WSYDDEDFQV
-969 SLSRPYQKELA
+969 SLSRPYQSELA

-1001 YKVFSTTPSA
+1001 YKVFTTTPSA
-1011 NEYYDISRRVT
+1011 NEYYDISRRVN
-1022 ECGTWQVKEG
+1022 ECGTWQIKQG
-1032 STLLYSWNTVDAKYV
+1032 STLLQSWNVVDAKYV
-1047 IYYYNKHA
+1047 IYYYNKYA

-1082 RSRIYQ
+1082 RSRVYQ
-1088 SNVVTNYKINTGIL
+1088 SNVVTNYKVSTGIL
-1102 TDTESPVVSEIV
+1102 TDKESPVVSEIV
-1114 ASPEVVLHDLENKN
+1114 ASPEVVLHDLENNN

-1157 LESETTQ
+1157 LESEITK

>member
-1 MALAINFEFSP
+1 MALAINFDRSP
-12 LTVPTQGDIATEVI
+12 LPIMTQGEIATEVI

-57 VDFDIP
+57 VEFDVP
-63 GNNSKKDVSI
+63 GNNSNKSVSI
-73 PVKVRASNKLE
+73 PVKVRASSELE

-89 LDVVI
+89 LEVVI
-94 AGDTNS
+94 AADTS
-100 STSVVLIPLESSPK
+100 SNTSVVLIPLESSPK

-189 SSVSVPWVINQTG
+189 RGISVPWIINQTG

-214 TLDIENPYTLTD
+214 TLDVENPYTLTD
-226 NLNFGFSVIYTPT
+226 NLNFAFPIIYTPT
-239 DATLSFTTSSSEE
+239 DATLTFTTSSSEE

-265 SGNQTTATFRSQW
+265 SGNQTTANFRSQW
-278 SENTGSSDRTATVT
+278 SENTGVSDRTATVT

-304 KDWVVNQASTAST
+304 KDWVVNQAST
-317 VVLPSVSVYEPN
+317 VDLPSVSVPNSN
-329 ISVGPGDTQTIIP
+329 ISVGNQDTQVVIEAD
-342 VNYNLGNV
+342 YYLGNV
-350 TGTIL
+350 TGSIL
-355 DPVIDETNF
+355 DPVIDEANF
-364 PGFQII
+364 PGFQIV
-370 GSSEDVGHNAK
+370 GSSEEVSGLTK
-381 TVYYTASFSAN
+381 KVFYTASFPAN
-392 TDPTS
+392 TDPVS
-397 RQATVDFEITYQGHS
+397 KQATVDFEITYQEHS
-412 SKATVTVNQGPAAAV
+412 SKATVTVSQDPLIV
-427 ASTVKV
+427 SSVTVD
-433 IPEHQTISADGGEV
+433 PESQTISADGGNATV
-447 GVTVSY
+447 KVTY
-453 EGRQGWTINLPKNS
+453 TGKQGWTIELPKNS
-467 PPYNETVLS
+467 PPYDETVQS
-476 MDDYSKVSR
+476 INDYSKVSL
-485 FTITIPANGDP
+485 FTLEIPANNDP

-511 ATKGA
+511 ATKEA
-516 IATIVQDAEADPL
+516 VATIVQDGFDPI
-529 APRVKVLS
+529 APKVRVLS

-557 NVIPPAGPAYTIT
+557 NVIPPAGPTYKVTK
-570 RGAAVID
+570 GGAVID
-577 VVGPTSYPAEPDF
+577 VVAPTSYPAEPDF
-590 TASYTVETRAQQW
+590 TASYTVSTSAQQW
-603 TEPFTG
+603 TTPFTG
-609 SVVFKIATG
+609 SVEFRIAQR
-618 STMLASD
+618 STVLASD
-625 VLNIQMAP
+625 VLYVQMAP

-656 TVRLLSTPVY
+656 TVRLVSTPVY

-685 SSVKAPVWS
+685 SNVKTPVWS
-694 YMSSGTAN
+694 YISSGTAN
-702 WNGNPTV
+702 WKGNPTV
-709 SSLGNNLYRYTY
+709 SSLGNGLYRYTY
-721 AATIGTNETL
+721 TANIGTNETL

-776 YDQTVYYVTADYYG
+776 YNQTVYYVTADYYG

-860 AYQSGTVADSGLI
+860 AYQSGTVVDSGLI

-915 VNFNRLVESFLAPRE
+915 VNFNRLVESFLEPRE

-947 SNQDYEYSVVDD
+947 GNQDYEYSVVDD
-959 WSYNDEDFQV
+959 WSYYDEDFKV
-969 SLSRPYQKELA
+969 NLSRPYQKELA

-995 AVYANG
+995 TVYANG
-1001 YKVFSTTPSA
+1001 YKVFTTTPSA

-1022 ECGTWQVKEG
+1022 ECGTWQIKQG

-1047 IYYYNKHA
+1047 IYYYNKYA

-1082 RSRIYQ
+1082 RSRVYQ

-1157 LESETTQ
+1157 LESEITK